1 MRKFTHTHSA
11 MRLWL
16 MAIIIMFSTLSA
28 TAQQMVKG
36 TLSDTYGDPVI
47 GASVSVLNA
56 SQATMTGPLGNYEI
70 TLYDGASK
78 LVFAAFG
85 YETQTLDVV
94 GKEVVNVTM
103 KSSEIKLDEVVVTAL
118 GVSREERALG
128 YAVQGLKS
136 KDIAS
141 VPAPNAVDN
150 LSGKLAGVYVTG
162 GSSGPTASSNV
173 TIRGQTSLNGNS
185 QALFIVNGV
194 PITNGLFSPGDGLNG
209 SSTIDFG
216 NGAQIINSYDIDN
229 ISVLKGPAAAALYG
243 SRAANGVIYVTTKTG
258 KNAEGWGVSVNSN
271 TVLETPLKLPNF
283 QDQFGNG
290 GYGKYSY
297 NAGTAYTGDYYDAFG
312 ENWGPRTN
320 GQLVKQWDSNGE
332 AVPFE
337 AAPNNMRNFFRT
349 GVSTNN
355 NVSIS
360 HADENGDFRF
370 SATQLNRIGIIPN
383 TDLNRNTLQTSVG
396 KKLFNNRLEFR
407 ANAMYV
413 GSRSNNV
420 PNAGYDESSS
430 VMYSFLWLPRNTA
443 IDDLRDYWK
452 PGQENVQ
459 QAYVEELWGNN
470 PWMIVNENTNSFN
483 ARRLLG
489 DINATYHINERMN
502 VRLRTGQDMKND
514 IRQYRRATSTKKVL
528 FGSFREDRL
537 SFMENNTEALLSWA
551 NAAPMEQ
558 KDLRIDAKL
567 GGNLMLQQSSSL
579 IANNPQ
585 LLQPGVFTLTNN
597 RSNVQ
602 TEGRY
607 AQKAIRSM
615 FGMASF
621 AYKSTYYLDL
631 SARNDWSSTLPVEN
645 NSYFYPAASASVV
658 VSEMADLGKLSFLK
672 VRAALA
678 QVGSDTDPYLLNNT
692 YSPSAMFGG
701 YPAFGVNLFATNPN
715 LRPERTT
722 SSELGV
728 DARFAKGRF
737 GVDFALY
744 DMTTEDQII
753 FLPVATST
761 GRTSR
766 LANGGA
772 IRNTGVELQLY
783 GDLVKSKNFTW
794 NSRVNVG
801 ANRAV
806 VVELPDGV
814 SGGYPIVSSM
824 FPNDGGTAGLEY
836 VAVEGELLGLLKGL
850 TFERDADGNIIH
862 QDGYPVVSEEKST
875 IGSYQPK
882 ARVGWMNSFSSGNWQ
897 ANILFDGQIGGL
909 IYSRSHTL
917 HNTAGNLVN
926 DNDPYLDMNAIDG
939 RMIYDVSY
947 DASGNPV
954 YNLSDAGGVV
964 GEGVMYDS
972 NGNLVPNDVTVPLRD
987 YYYKYYGNVWR
998 RDNIEPSTFDAS
1010 YLKLR
1015 QVSIAY
1021 TFPKE
1026 RLKNT
1031 ALKGL
1036 SVSFIGRNLLLF
1048 TKVPTIDP
1056 ETYSIRNGLFI
1067 NGFESTSMPSLRSF
1081 GFSVNANL

>member
-1 MRKFTHTHSA
+1 MRKRHNRYSHFIAFLFLFIGFAQSG
-11 MRLWL
+11 W
-16 MAIIIMFSTLSA
+16 
-28 TAQQMVKG
+28 AQQKITGAV
-36 TLSDTYGDPVI
+36 TDNTGDPVI
-47 GASVSVLNA
+47 GASITVLNGQEGTLTDA
-56 SQATMTGPLGNYEI
+56 MGQYSIA
-70 TLYDGASK
+70 LYDGQTK
-78 LVFAAFG
+78 LVFSYFG
-85 YETQTLDVV
+85 FETQTVDVS
-94 GKEVVNVTM
+94 GKSILNVTLTPSEIQLEEVV
-103 KSSEIKLDEVVVTAL
+103 ITAL

-216 NGAQIINSYDIDN
+216 NGAQIINSFDIEN

-258 KNAEGWGVSVNSN
+258 QNSTGWGVSVNSN
-271 TVLETPLKLPNF
+271 TVIETPLKLPNF

-297 NAGTAYTGDYYDAFG
+297 SNGATYTGDYYDAFG

-320 GQLVKQWDSNGE
+320 GQLIKQWDSNGE

-337 AAPNNMRNFFRT
+337 AAPNNMRNFFQT

-370 SATQLNRIGIIPN
+370 SATQLNRRGIVPN
-383 TDLNRNTLQTSVG
+383 TDLSRSTLQTSVG

-413 GSRSNNV
+413 GSGSNNV

-489 DINATYHINERMN
+489 DINATYHINDRMN
-502 VRLRTGQDMKND
+502 LRVRTGQDMKND

-551 NAAPMEQ
+551 NAAPLEQ

-567 GGNLMLQQSSSL
+567 GGNLMMQQSSSL

-607 AQKAIRSM
+607 ARKAIRSM

-621 AYKSTYYLDL
+621 AYKSMYYLDL

-658 VSEMADLGKLSFLK
+658 VSEMADLGKISFLK
-672 VRAALA
+672 LRGALA

-701 YPAFGVNLFATNPN
+701 YPAFGINSFATNPD

-722 SSELGV
+722 SSEFGI
-728 DARFAKGRF
+728 DARFAKGRY
-737 GVDFALY
+737 GMDLAVY
-744 DMTTEDQII
+744 DMTTKDQII
-753 FLPVATST
+753 YLPVASST
-761 GRTSR
+761 GRSSR

-772 IRNTGVELQLY
+772 IRNTGIELQLY
-783 GDLVKSKNFTW
+783 GDLVKSNNFKW
-794 NSRVNVG
+794 NSRINLG

-806 VVELPDGV
+806 VVSLPEGV
-814 SGGYPIVSSM
+814 SGGYPIVANM

-836 VAVEGELLGLLKGL
+836 VAVEGELLGQLKGL

-862 QDGYPVVSEEKST
+862 QDGYPMVSEEKST

-882 ARVGWMNSFSSGNWQ
+882 ARIGWMNSFSVGNWQ

-926 DNDPYLDMNAIDG
+926 DDDPHLDMNAIDG
-939 RMIYDVSY
+939 RAISSVSY
-947 DASGNPV
+947 DSNGQPV
-954 YNLSDAGGVV
+954 YTEESAGGVV
-964 GEGVMYDS
+964 GAGVMYDS
-972 NGNLVPNDVTVPLRD
+972 NGNLVENTVSVPLRD

-1015 QVSIAY
+1015 QLSVAY
-1021 TFPKE
+1021 TVPKE
-1026 RLKNT
+1026 KLANT
-1031 ALKGL
+1031 GL
-1036 SVSFIGRNLLLF
+1036 EGLTISFIGRNLLLF
-1048 TKVPTIDP
+1048 SKVPTIDP
-1056 ETYSIRNGLFI
+1056 ETYSIRNGLFV
-1067 NGFESTSMPSLRSF
+1067 NGYESTSMPSLRSF
-1081 GFSVNANL
+1081 GFSINANL

>member
-1 MRKFTHTHSA
+1 MRKRHNRYSHFIAFLFLFIGFAQSG
-11 MRLWL
+11 W
-16 MAIIIMFSTLSA
+16 
-28 TAQQMVKG
+28 AQQKITGAV
-36 TLSDTYGDPVI
+36 TDNTGDPVI
-47 GASVSVLNA
+47 GASITVLNGQEGTLTDA
-56 SQATMTGPLGNYEI
+56 MGQYSIA
-70 TLYDGASK
+70 LYDGQTK
-78 LVFAAFG
+78 LVFSYFG
-85 YETQTLDVV
+85 FETQTVDVS
-94 GKEVVNVTM
+94 GKSILNVTLTPSEIQLEEVV
-103 KSSEIKLDEVVVTAL
+103 ITAL

-216 NGAQIINSYDIDN
+216 NGAQIINSFDIEN

-258 KNAEGWGVSVNSN
+258 QNSKGWGISVNSN
-271 TVLETPLKLPNF
+271 TVIETPLKLPNF

-297 NAGTAYTGDYYDAFG
+297 SNGATYTGDYYDAFG

-320 GQLVKQWDSNGE
+320 GQLIKQWDSNGE
-332 AVPFE
+332 AAPFE
-337 AAPNNMRNFFRT
+337 AAPNNMRNFFQT

-370 SATQLNRIGIIPN
+370 SATQLNRRGIVPN
-383 TDLNRNTLQTSVG
+383 TDLSRSTLQTSVG

-413 GSRSNNV
+413 GSGSNNV

-489 DINATYHINERMN
+489 DINATYHINDRMN
-502 VRLRTGQDMKND
+502 LRVRTGQDMKND

-551 NAAPMEQ
+551 NATPLEQ

-567 GGNLMLQQSSSL
+567 GGNLMMQQSSSL

-607 AQKAIRSM
+607 ARKAIRSM

-621 AYKSTYYLDL
+621 AYKSMYYLDL

-658 VSEMADLGKLSFLK
+658 VSEMADLGKISFLK
-672 VRAALA
+672 LRGALA

-701 YPAFGVNLFATNPN
+701 YPAFGINSFATNPD

-722 SSELGV
+722 SSEFGI
-728 DARFAKGRF
+728 DARFAKGRY
-737 GVDFALY
+737 GMDLAVY
-744 DMTTEDQII
+744 DMTTKDQII
-753 FLPVATST
+753 YLPVASST
-761 GRTSR
+761 GRSSR

-772 IRNTGVELQLY
+772 IRNTGIELQLY
-783 GDLVKSKNFTW
+783 GDLVKSNNFKW
-794 NSRVNVG
+794 NSRINLG

-806 VVELPDGV
+806 VVSLPEGV
-814 SGGYPIVSSM
+814 SGGYPIVANM

-836 VAVEGELLGLLKGL
+836 VAVEGELLGQLKGL

-862 QDGYPVVSEEKST
+862 QDGYPMVSEEKST

-882 ARVGWMNSFSSGNWQ
+882 ARIGWMNSFSVGNWQ

-926 DNDPYLDMNAIDG
+926 DDDPHLDMNAIDG
-939 RMIYDVSY
+939 RAISSVSY
-947 DASGNPV
+947 DSNGQPV
-954 YNLSDAGGVV
+954 YTEESAGGVV
-964 GEGVMYDS
+964 GAGVMYDS
-972 NGNLVPNDVTVPLRD
+972 NGNLVENTVSVPLRD

-1015 QVSIAY
+1015 QLSVAY
-1021 TFPKE
+1021 TVPKE
-1026 RLKNT
+1026 KLANT
-1031 ALKGL
+1031 GL
-1036 SVSFIGRNLLLF
+1036 EGLTISFIGRNLLLF
-1048 TKVPTIDP
+1048 SKVPTIDP
-1056 ETYSIRNGLFI
+1056 ETYSIRNGLFV
-1067 NGFESTSMPSLRSF
+1067 NGYESTSMPSLRSF
-1081 GFSVNANL
+1081 GFSINANL

>member
-1 MRKFTHTHSA
+1 MRKRHNRYSHFIAFLFLFIGFAQSG
-11 MRLWL
+11 W
-16 MAIIIMFSTLSA
+16 
-28 TAQQMVKG
+28 AQQKITGAV
-36 TLSDTYGDPVI
+36 TDNAGDPVI
-47 GASVSVLNA
+47 GASITVLNGQEGTLTDA
-56 SQATMTGPLGNYEI
+56 MGQYSIA
-70 TLYDGASK
+70 LYDGQTK
-78 LVFAAFG
+78 LVFSYFG
-85 YETQTLDVV
+85 FETQTVDVS
-94 GKEVVNVTM
+94 GKSILNVTLTPSEIQLEEVV
-103 KSSEIKLDEVVVTAL
+103 ITAL

-216 NGAQIINSYDIDN
+216 NGAQIINSFDIEN

-258 KNAEGWGVSVNSN
+258 QNSTGWGISVNSN
-271 TVLETPLKLPNF
+271 TVIETPLKLPNF

-297 NAGTAYTGDYYDAFG
+297 SNGATYTGDYYDAFG

-320 GQLVKQWDSNGE
+320 GQLIKQWDSNGE
-332 AVPFE
+332 ATPFE
-337 AAPNNMRNFFRT
+337 AAPNNMRNFFQT

-370 SATQLNRIGIIPN
+370 SATQLNRRGIVPN
-383 TDLNRNTLQTSVG
+383 TDLSRSTLQTSVG

-413 GSRSNNV
+413 GSGSNNV

-443 IDDLRDYWK
+443 IDDLREYWK

-489 DINATYHINERMN
+489 DINATYHINDRMN
-502 VRLRTGQDMKND
+502 LRVRSGQDMKND

-551 NAAPMEQ
+551 NATPLEQ

-567 GGNLMLQQSSSL
+567 GGNLMMQQSSSL

-607 AQKAIRSM
+607 ARKAIRSM

-621 AYKSTYYLDL
+621 AYKSMYYLDL

-658 VSEMADLGKLSFLK
+658 VSEMADLGKISFLK
-672 VRAALA
+672 LRGALA

-701 YPAFGVNLFATNPN
+701 YPAFGINSFATNPD

-722 SSELGV
+722 SSEFGI
-728 DARFAKGRF
+728 DARFAKGRY
-737 GVDFALY
+737 GMDLAVY
-744 DMTTEDQII
+744 DMTTKDQII
-753 FLPVATST
+753 YLPVASST
-761 GRTSR
+761 GRSSR

-772 IRNTGVELQLY
+772 IRNTGIELQLY
-783 GDLVKSKNFTW
+783 GDLVKSNNFKW
-794 NSRVNVG
+794 NSRINLG

-806 VVELPDGV
+806 VVSLPEGV
-814 SGGYPIVSSM
+814 SGGYPIVANM

-836 VAVEGELLGLLKGL
+836 VAVEGELLGQLKGL

-862 QDGYPVVSEEKST
+862 QDGYPMVSEEKST

-882 ARVGWMNSFSSGNWQ
+882 ARIGWMNSFSVGNWQ

-926 DNDPYLDMNAIDG
+926 NDDPHLDMNAIDG
-939 RMIYDVSY
+939 RAISSVSY
-947 DASGNPV
+947 DSNGQPV
-954 YNLSDAGGVV
+954 YTEEFAGGVV
-964 GEGVMYDS
+964 GAGVMYDS
-972 NGNLVPNDVTVPLRD
+972 NGNLVENTVSVPLRD

-1015 QVSIAY
+1015 QLSVAY
-1021 TFPKE
+1021 TVPKE
-1026 RLKNT
+1026 KLANT
-1031 ALKGL
+1031 GL
-1036 SVSFIGRNLLLF
+1036 EGLTISFIGRNLLLF
-1048 TKVPTIDP
+1048 SKVPTIDP
-1056 ETYSIRNGLFI
+1056 ETYSIRNGLFV
-1067 NGFESTSMPSLRSF
+1067 NGYESTSMPSLRSF
-1081 GFSVNANL
+1081 GFSINANL

>member
-1 MRKFTHTHSA
+1 MRKRHNRYSHFIAFLFLFIGFAQSG
-11 MRLWL
+11 W
-16 MAIIIMFSTLSA
+16 
-28 TAQQMVKG
+28 AQQKITGAV
-36 TLSDTYGDPVI
+36 TDNTGDPVI
-47 GASVSVLNA
+47 GASITVLNGQEGTLTDA
-56 SQATMTGPLGNYEI
+56 MGQYSIA
-70 TLYDGASK
+70 LYDGQTK
-78 LVFAAFG
+78 LVFSYFG
-85 YETQTLDVV
+85 FETQTVDVS
-94 GKEVVNVTM
+94 GKSILNVTLTPSEIQLEEVV
-103 KSSEIKLDEVVVTAL
+103 ITAL

-216 NGAQIINSYDIDN
+216 NGAQIINSFDIEN

-258 KNAEGWGVSVNSN
+258 RNSKGWGVSVNSN
-271 TVLETPLKLPNF
+271 TVIETPLKLPNF

-297 NAGTAYTGDYYDAFG
+297 SNGATYTGDYYDAFG

-320 GQLVKQWDSNGE
+320 GQLIKQWDSNGE
-332 AVPFE
+332 ATPFE
-337 AAPNNMRNFFRT
+337 AAPNNMRNFFQT

-370 SATQLNRIGIIPN
+370 SATQLNRRGIVPN
-383 TDLNRNTLQTSVG
+383 TDLSRSTLQTSVG

-413 GSRSNNV
+413 GSGSNNV

-443 IDDLRDYWK
+443 IDDLREYWK

-489 DINATYHINERMN
+489 DINATYHINDRMN
-502 VRLRTGQDMKND
+502 LRVRSGQDMKND

-551 NAAPMEQ
+551 NATPLEQ

-567 GGNLMLQQSSSL
+567 GGNLMMQQSSSL

-607 AQKAIRSM
+607 ARKAIRSM

-621 AYKSTYYLDL
+621 AYKSMYYLDL

-658 VSEMADLGKLSFLK
+658 VSEMADLGKISFLK
-672 VRAALA
+672 LRGALA

-701 YPAFGVNLFATNPN
+701 YPAFGINSFATNPD

-722 SSELGV
+722 SSEFGI
-728 DARFAKGRF
+728 DARFAKGRY
-737 GVDFALY
+737 GMDLAVY
-744 DMTTEDQII
+744 DMTTKDQII
-753 FLPVATST
+753 YLPVASST
-761 GRTSR
+761 GRSSR

-772 IRNTGVELQLY
+772 IRNTGIELQLY
-783 GDLVKSKNFTW
+783 GDLVKSNNFKW
-794 NSRVNVG
+794 NSRINLG

-806 VVELPDGV
+806 VVSLPEGV
-814 SGGYPIVSSM
+814 SGGYPIVANM

-836 VAVEGELLGLLKGL
+836 VAVEGELLGQLKGL

-862 QDGYPVVSEEKST
+862 QDGYPMVSEEKST

-882 ARVGWMNSFSSGNWQ
+882 ARIGWMNSFSVGNWQ

-926 DNDPYLDMNAIDG
+926 NDDPHLDMNAIDG
-939 RMIYDVSY
+939 RAISSVSY
-947 DASGNPV
+947 DSNGQPV
-954 YNLSDAGGVV
+954 YTEEFAGGVV
-964 GEGVMYDS
+964 GAGVMYDS
-972 NGNLVPNDVTVPLRD
+972 NGNLVENTVSVPLRD

-1015 QVSIAY
+1015 QLSVAY
-1021 TFPKE
+1021 TVPKE
-1026 RLKNT
+1026 KLANT
-1031 ALKGL
+1031 GL
-1036 SVSFIGRNLLLF
+1036 EGLTISFIGRNLLLF
-1048 TKVPTIDP
+1048 SKVPTIDP
-1056 ETYSIRNGLFI
+1056 ETYSIRNGLFV
-1067 NGFESTSMPSLRSF
+1067 NGYESTSMPSLRSF
-1081 GFSVNANL
+1081 GFSINANL

>member
-1 MRKFTHTHSA
+1 MRKRHNRYSHFIAFLFLFIGFAQSG
-11 MRLWL
+11 W
-16 MAIIIMFSTLSA
+16 
-28 TAQQMVKG
+28 AQQKITGAV
-36 TLSDTYGDPVI
+36 TDNAGDPVI
-47 GASVSVLNA
+47 GASITVLNGQEGTLTDA
-56 SQATMTGPLGNYEI
+56 MGQYSIA
-70 TLYDGASK
+70 LYDGQTK
-78 LVFAAFG
+78 LVFSYFG
-85 YETQTLDVV
+85 FETQTIDVS
-94 GKEVVNVTM
+94 GKSILNLTLTPSEIQLEEVV
-103 KSSEIKLDEVVVTAL
+103 ITAL

-216 NGAQIINSYDIDN
+216 NGAQIINSFDIEN

-258 KNAEGWGVSVNSN
+258 RNSKGWGVSVNSN
-271 TVLETPLKLPNF
+271 TVIETPLKLPNF

-297 NAGTAYTGDYYDAFG
+297 SNGATYTGDYYDAFG

-320 GQLVKQWDSNGE
+320 GQLIKQWDSNGE
-332 AVPFE
+332 ATPFE
-337 AAPNNMRNFFRT
+337 AAPNNMRNFFQT

-370 SATQLNRIGIIPN
+370 SATQLNRRGIVPN
-383 TDLNRNTLQTSVG
+383 TDLSRSTLQTSVG

-413 GSRSNNV
+413 GSGSNNV

-443 IDDLRDYWK
+443 IDDLREYWK

-489 DINATYHINERMN
+489 DINATYHINDRMN
-502 VRLRTGQDMKND
+502 LRVRSGQDMKND

-551 NAAPMEQ
+551 NATPLEQ

-567 GGNLMLQQSSSL
+567 GGNLMMQQSSSL

-607 AQKAIRSM
+607 ARKAIRSM

-621 AYKSTYYLDL
+621 AYKSMYYLDL

-658 VSEMADLGKLSFLK
+658 VSEMADLGKISFLK
-672 VRAALA
+672 LRGALA

-692 YSPSAMFGG
+692 YSPSALFGG
-701 YPAFGVNLFATNPN
+701 YPAFGINSFATNPD

-722 SSELGV
+722 SSEFGI
-728 DARFAKGRF
+728 DARFAKGRY
-737 GVDFALY
+737 GMDLAVY
-744 DMTTEDQII
+744 DMTTKDQII
-753 FLPVATST
+753 YLPVASST
-761 GRTSR
+761 GRSSR

-772 IRNTGVELQLY
+772 IRNTGIELQLY
-783 GDLVKSKNFTW
+783 GDLVKSNNFKW
-794 NSRVNVG
+794 NSRINLG

-806 VVELPDGV
+806 VVSLPEGV
-814 SGGYPIVSSM
+814 SGGYPIVANM

-836 VAVEGELLGLLKGL
+836 VAVEGELLGQLKGL

-862 QDGYPVVSEEKST
+862 QDGYPMVSEEKST

-882 ARVGWMNSFSSGNWQ
+882 ARIGWMNSFSVGNWQ

-926 DNDPYLDMNAIDG
+926 NDDPHLDMNAIDG
-939 RMIYDVSY
+939 RAISGVSY
-947 DASGNPV
+947 DSNGQPV
-954 YNLSDAGGVV
+954 YTEESAGGVV
-964 GEGVMYDS
+964 GAGVMYDS
-972 NGNLVPNDVTVPLRD
+972 NGNLVENTVSVPLRD

-1015 QVSIAY
+1015 QLSVAY
-1021 TFPKE
+1021 TVPKE
-1026 RLKNT
+1026 KLANT
-1031 ALKGL
+1031 GL
-1036 SVSFIGRNLLLF
+1036 EGLTISFIGRNLLLF
-1048 TKVPTIDP
+1048 SKVPTIDP
-1056 ETYSIRNGLFI
+1056 ETYSIRNGLFV
-1067 NGFESTSMPSLRSF
+1067 NGYESTSMPSLRSF
-1081 GFSVNANL
+1081 GFSINANL

>member
-1 MRKFTHTHSA
+1 MRKRHNRYSHFIAFLFLFIGFAQSG
-11 MRLWL
+11 W
-16 MAIIIMFSTLSA
+16 
-28 TAQQMVKG
+28 AQQKITGAV
-36 TLSDTYGDPVI
+36 TDNTGDPVI
-47 GASVSVLNA
+47 GASITVLNGQEGTLTDA
-56 SQATMTGPLGNYEI
+56 MGQYSIA
-70 TLYDGASK
+70 LYDGQTK
-78 LVFAAFG
+78 LVFSYFG
-85 YETQTLDVV
+85 FETQTVDVS
-94 GKEVVNVTM
+94 GKSILNVTLTPSEIQLEEVV
-103 KSSEIKLDEVVVTAL
+103 ITAL

-216 NGAQIINSYDIDN
+216 NGAQIINSFDIEN

-258 KNAEGWGVSVNSN
+258 QNSKGWGVSVNSN
-271 TVLETPLKLPNF
+271 TVIETPLKLPNF

-297 NAGTAYTGDYYDAFG
+297 SNGATYTGDYYDAFG

-320 GQLVKQWDSNGE
+320 GQLIKQWDSNGE

-337 AAPNNMRNFFRT
+337 AAPNNMRNFFQT

-370 SATQLNRIGIIPN
+370 SATQLNRRGIIPN
-383 TDLNRNTLQTSVG
+383 TDLSRSTLQTSVG

-413 GSRSNNV
+413 GSGSNNV

-443 IDDLRDYWK
+443 IDDLREYWK

-489 DINATYHINERMN
+489 DINATYHINDRMN
-502 VRLRTGQDMKND
+502 LRVRTGQDMKND

-551 NAAPMEQ
+551 NAAPLEQ

-567 GGNLMLQQSSSL
+567 GGNLMMQQSSSL

-607 AQKAIRSM
+607 ARKAIRSM

-621 AYKSTYYLDL
+621 AYKSMYYLDL

-658 VSEMADLGKLSFLK
+658 VSEMADLGKISFLK
-672 VRAALA
+672 LRGALA

-701 YPAFGVNLFATNPN
+701 YPAFGINSFATNPD

-722 SSELGV
+722 SSEFGI
-728 DARFAKGRF
+728 DARFAKGRY
-737 GVDFALY
+737 GMDLAVY
-744 DMTTEDQII
+744 DMTTKDQII
-753 FLPVATST
+753 YLPVASST
-761 GRTSR
+761 GRSSR

-772 IRNTGVELQLY
+772 IRNTGIELQLY
-783 GDLVKSKNFTW
+783 GDLVKSNNFKW
-794 NSRVNVG
+794 NSRINLG

-806 VVELPDGV
+806 VVSLPEGV
-814 SGGYPIVSSM
+814 SGGYPIVANM

-836 VAVEGELLGLLKGL
+836 VAVEGELLGQLKGL

-862 QDGYPVVSEEKST
+862 QDGYPMVSEEKST

-882 ARVGWMNSFSSGNWQ
+882 ARIGWMNSFSVGNWQ

-926 DNDPYLDMNAIDG
+926 DDDPHLDMNAIDG
-939 RMIYDVSY
+939 RAISSVSY
-947 DASGNPV
+947 DSNGQPV
-954 YNLSDAGGVV
+954 YTEEFAGGVV
-964 GEGVMYDS
+964 GAGVMYDS
-972 NGNLVPNDVTVPLRD
+972 NGNLVENTVSVPLRD

-1015 QVSIAY
+1015 QLSVAY
-1021 TFPKE
+1021 TVPKE
-1026 RLKNT
+1026 KLANT
-1031 ALKGL
+1031 GL
-1036 SVSFIGRNLLLF
+1036 EGLTISFIGRNLLLF
-1048 TKVPTIDP
+1048 SKVPTIDP
-1056 ETYSIRNGLFI
+1056 ETYSIRNGLFV
-1067 NGFESTSMPSLRSF
+1067 NGYESTSMPSLRSF
-1081 GFSVNANL
+1081 GFSINANL

>member
-1 MRKFTHTHSA
+1 MRKRHNRYSHFIAFLFLFIGFAQSG
-11 MRLWL
+11 W
-16 MAIIIMFSTLSA
+16 
-28 TAQQMVKG
+28 AQQKITGAV
-36 TLSDTYGDPVI
+36 TDNTGDPVI
-47 GASVSVLNA
+47 GASITVLNGQEGTLTDA
-56 SQATMTGPLGNYEI
+56 MGQYSIA
-70 TLYDGASK
+70 LYDGQTK
-78 LVFAAFG
+78 LVFSYFG
-85 YETQTLDVV
+85 FETQTVDVS
-94 GKEVVNVTM
+94 GKSILNVTLTPSEIQLEEVV
-103 KSSEIKLDEVVVTAL
+103 ITAL

-216 NGAQIINSYDIDN
+216 NGAQIINSFDIEN

-258 KNAEGWGVSVNSN
+258 QNSTGWGISVNSN
-271 TVLETPLKLPNF
+271 TVIETPLKLPNF

-297 NAGTAYTGDYYDAFG
+297 SNGATYTGDYYDAFG

-320 GQLVKQWDSNGE
+320 GQLIKQWDSNGE

-337 AAPNNMRNFFRT
+337 AAPNNMRNFFQT

-370 SATQLNRIGIIPN
+370 SATQLNRRGIVPN
-383 TDLNRNTLQTSVG
+383 TDLSRSTLQTSVG

-413 GSRSNNV
+413 GSGSNNV

-489 DINATYHINERMN
+489 DINATYHINDRMN
-502 VRLRTGQDMKND
+502 LRVRTGQDMKND

-551 NAAPMEQ
+551 NAAPLEQ

-567 GGNLMLQQSSSL
+567 GGNLMMQQSSSL

-607 AQKAIRSM
+607 ARKAIRSM

-621 AYKSTYYLDL
+621 AYKSMYYLDL

-658 VSEMADLGKLSFLK
+658 VSEMADLGKISFLK
-672 VRAALA
+672 LRGALA

-701 YPAFGVNLFATNPN
+701 YPAFGINSFATNPD

-722 SSELGV
+722 SSEFGI
-728 DARFAKGRF
+728 DARFAKGRY
-737 GVDFALY
+737 GMDLAVY
-744 DMTTEDQII
+744 DMTTKDQII
-753 FLPVATST
+753 YLPVASST
-761 GRTSR
+761 GRSSR

-772 IRNTGVELQLY
+772 IRNTGIELQLY
-783 GDLVKSKNFTW
+783 GDLVKSNNFKW
-794 NSRVNVG
+794 NSRINLG

-806 VVELPDGV
+806 VVSLPEGV
-814 SGGYPIVSSM
+814 SGGYPIVANM

-836 VAVEGELLGLLKGL
+836 VAVEGELLGQLKGL

-862 QDGYPVVSEEKST
+862 QDGYPMVSEEKST

-882 ARVGWMNSFSSGNWQ
+882 ARIGWMNSFSVGNWQ

-926 DNDPYLDMNAIDG
+926 DDDPHLDMNAIDG
-939 RMIYDVSY
+939 RAISSVSY
-947 DASGNPV
+947 DSNGQPV
-954 YNLSDAGGVV
+954 YTEESAGGVV
-964 GEGVMYDS
+964 GAGVMYDS
-972 NGNLVPNDVTVPLRD
+972 NGNLVENTVSVPLRD

-1015 QVSIAY
+1015 QLSVAY
-1021 TFPKE
+1021 TVPKE
-1026 RLKNT
+1026 KLANT
-1031 ALKGL
+1031 GL
-1036 SVSFIGRNLLLF
+1036 EGLTISFIGRNLLLF
-1048 TKVPTIDP
+1048 SKVPTIDP
-1056 ETYSIRNGLFI
+1056 ETYSIRNGLFV
-1067 NGFESTSMPSLRSF
+1067 NGYESTSMPSLRSF
-1081 GFSVNANL
+1081 GFSINANL

>member
-1 MRKFTHTHSA
+1 MRKRHNRYSHFIAFLFLFIGFAQSG
-11 MRLWL
+11 W
-16 MAIIIMFSTLSA
+16 
-28 TAQQMVKG
+28 AQQKITGAV
-36 TLSDTYGDPVI
+36 TDNTGDPVI
-47 GASVSVLNA
+47 GASITVLNGQEGTLTDA
-56 SQATMTGPLGNYEI
+56 MGQYSIA
-70 TLYDGASK
+70 LYDGQTK
-78 LVFAAFG
+78 LVFSYFG
-85 YETQTLDVV
+85 FETQTVDVS
-94 GKEVVNVTM
+94 GKSILNVTLTPSEIQLEEVV
-103 KSSEIKLDEVVVTAL
+103 ITAL

-216 NGAQIINSYDIDN
+216 NGAQIINSFDIEN

-258 KNAEGWGVSVNSN
+258 QNSTGWGVSVNSN
-271 TVLETPLKLPNF
+271 TVIETPLKLPNF

-297 NAGTAYTGDYYDAFG
+297 SNGATYTGDYYDAFG

-320 GQLVKQWDSNGE
+320 GQLIKQWDSNGE

-337 AAPNNMRNFFRT
+337 AAPNNMRNFFQT

-370 SATQLNRIGIIPN
+370 SATQLNRRGIVPN
-383 TDLNRNTLQTSVG
+383 TDLSRSTLQTSVG

-413 GSRSNNV
+413 GSGSNNV

-489 DINATYHINERMN
+489 DINATYHINDRMN
-502 VRLRTGQDMKND
+502 LRVRTGQDMKND

-551 NAAPMEQ
+551 NATPLEQ

-567 GGNLMLQQSSSL
+567 GGNLMMQQSSSL

-607 AQKAIRSM
+607 ARKAIRSM

-621 AYKSTYYLDL
+621 AYKSMYYLDL

-658 VSEMADLGKLSFLK
+658 VSEMADLGKISFLK
-672 VRAALA
+672 LRGALA

-701 YPAFGVNLFATNPN
+701 YPAFGINSFATNPD

-722 SSELGV
+722 SSEFGI
-728 DARFAKGRF
+728 DARFAKGRY
-737 GVDFALY
+737 GMDLAVY
-744 DMTTEDQII
+744 DMTTKDQII
-753 FLPVATST
+753 YLPVASST
-761 GRTSR
+761 GRSSR

-772 IRNTGVELQLY
+772 IRNTGIELQLY
-783 GDLVKSKNFTW
+783 GDLVKSNNFKW
-794 NSRVNVG
+794 NSRINLG

-806 VVELPDGV
+806 VVSLPEGV
-814 SGGYPIVSSM
+814 SGGYPIVANM

-836 VAVEGELLGLLKGL
+836 VAVEGELLGQLKGL

-862 QDGYPVVSEEKST
+862 QDGYPMVSEEKST

-882 ARVGWMNSFSSGNWQ
+882 ARIGWMNSFSVGNWQ

-926 DNDPYLDMNAIDG
+926 DDDPHLDMNAIDG
-939 RMIYDVSY
+939 RAISSVSY
-947 DASGNPV
+947 DSNGQPV
-954 YNLSDAGGVV
+954 YTEESAGGVV
-964 GEGVMYDS
+964 GAGVMYDS
-972 NGNLVPNDVTVPLRD
+972 NGNLVENTVSVPLRD

-1015 QVSIAY
+1015 QLSVAY
-1021 TFPKE
+1021 TVPKE
-1026 RLKNT
+1026 KLANT
-1031 ALKGL
+1031 GL
-1036 SVSFIGRNLLLF
+1036 EGLTISFIGRNLLLF
-1048 TKVPTIDP
+1048 SKVPTIDP
-1056 ETYSIRNGLFI
+1056 ETYSIRNGLFV
-1067 NGFESTSMPSLRSF
+1067 NGYESTSMPSLRSF
-1081 GFSVNANL
+1081 GFSINANL

>member
-1 MRKFTHTHSA
+1 MRKRHNRYSHFIAFLFLFIGFAQSG
-11 MRLWL
+11 W
-16 MAIIIMFSTLSA
+16 
-28 TAQQMVKG
+28 AQQKITGAV
-36 TLSDTYGDPVI
+36 TDNAGDPVI
-47 GASVSVLNA
+47 GASITVLNGQEGTLTDA
-56 SQATMTGPLGNYEI
+56 MGQYGI
-70 TLYDGASK
+70 TLYNGQTK
-78 LVFAAFG
+78 LVFSYFG
-85 YETQTLDVV
+85 FETQTVDVS
-94 GKEVVNVTM
+94 GKSILNVTLTPSEIQLEEVV
-103 KSSEIKLDEVVVTAL
+103 ITAL
-118 GVSREERALG
+118 GVSREQRALG

-216 NGAQIINSYDIDN
+216 NGAQIINSFDIEN

-258 KNAEGWGVSVNSN
+258 QNSTGWGVSVNSN
-271 TVLETPLKLPNF
+271 TVIETPLKLPNF

-297 NAGTAYTGDYYDAFG
+297 SNGANYTGDYYDAFG

-320 GQLVKQWDSNGE
+320 GQLIKQWDSKGE

-337 AAPNNMRNFFRT
+337 AAPNNMRNFFQT

-370 SATQLNRIGIIPN
+370 SATQLNRRGIVPN
-383 TDLNRNTLQTSVG
+383 TDLSRSTLQTSVG

-413 GSRSNNV
+413 GSGSNNV

-443 IDDLRDYWK
+443 IDDLREYWK

-489 DINATYHINERMN
+489 DINATYHVNDRMN
-502 VRLRTGQDMKND
+502 LRVRTGQDMKND

-551 NAAPMEQ
+551 NAAPLEQ

-567 GGNLMLQQSSSL
+567 GGNLMMQQSSSL

-607 AQKAIRSM
+607 ARKAIRSV

-621 AYKSTYYLDL
+621 AYKSMYYLDL

-658 VSEMADLGKLSFLK
+658 VSEMADLGKISFLK
-672 VRAALA
+672 LRGALA

-701 YPAFGVNLFATNPN
+701 NPAFGINSFATNPD

-722 SSELGV
+722 SSEFGI
-728 DARFAKGRF
+728 DARFAKGRY
-737 GVDFALY
+737 GMDLAVY
-744 DMTTEDQII
+744 DMTTKDQII
-753 FLPVATST
+753 YLPVASST
-761 GRTSR
+761 GRSSR

-772 IRNTGVELQLY
+772 IRNTGIELQLY
-783 GDLVKSKNFTW
+783 GDLVKSNNFKW
-794 NSRVNVG
+794 NSRINLG

-806 VVELPDGV
+806 VVSLPEGV
-814 SGGYPIVSSM
+814 SGGYPIVANM

-836 VAVEGELLGLLKGL
+836 VAVEGELLGQLKGL

-862 QDGYPVVSEEKST
+862 QDGYPMVSEEKST

-882 ARVGWMNSFSSGNWQ
+882 ARIGWMNSFSVGNWQ

-926 DNDPYLDMNAIDG
+926 DDDPHLDMNAIDG
-939 RMIYDVSY
+939 RAIYGVSY
-947 DASGNPV
+947 DSNGQPV
-954 YNLSDAGGVV
+954 YTEESAGGVV
-964 GEGVMYDS
+964 GAGVMYDS
-972 NGNLVPNDVTVPLRD
+972 NGNLVENTVSVPLRD

-1015 QVSIAY
+1015 QLSVAY
-1021 TFPKE
+1021 TVPKE
-1026 RLKNT
+1026 KLANT
-1031 ALKGL
+1031 GL
-1036 SVSFIGRNLLLF
+1036 EGLTISFIGRNLLLF
-1048 TKVPTIDP
+1048 SMVPTIDP
-1056 ETYSIRNGLFI
+1056 ETYSIRNGLFV
-1067 NGFESTSMPSLRSF
+1067 NGYESTSMPSLRSF
-1081 GFSVNANL
+1081 GFSINANL

>member
-1 MRKFTHTHSA
+1 MRKRHNRYSHFIAFLFLFIGFAQSG
-11 MRLWL
+11 W
-16 MAIIIMFSTLSA
+16 
-28 TAQQMVKG
+28 AQQKITGAV
-36 TLSDTYGDPVI
+36 TDNTGDPVI
-47 GASVSVLNA
+47 GASITVLNGQEGTLTDA
-56 SQATMTGPLGNYEI
+56 MGQYSI
-70 TLYDGASK
+70 TLYDGQTK
-78 LVFAAFG
+78 LVFSYFG
-85 YETQTLDVV
+85 FETQTVDVS
-94 GKEVVNVTM
+94 GKSILNVTLTPSEIQLEEVV
-103 KSSEIKLDEVVVTAL
+103 ITAL

-216 NGAQIINSYDIDN
+216 NGAQIINSFDIEN

-258 KNAEGWGVSVNSN
+258 QNSTGWGISVNSN
-271 TVLETPLKLPNF
+271 TVIETPLKLPNF

-297 NAGTAYTGDYYDAFG
+297 SNGATYTGDYYDAFG

-320 GQLVKQWDSNGE
+320 GQLIKQWDSNGE

-337 AAPNNMRNFFRT
+337 AAPNNMRNFFQT

-370 SATQLNRIGIIPN
+370 SATQLNRRGIVPN
-383 TDLNRNTLQTSVG
+383 TDLSRSTLQTSVG

-413 GSRSNNV
+413 GSGSNNV

-489 DINATYHINERMN
+489 DINATYHINDRMN
-502 VRLRTGQDMKND
+502 LRVRTGQDMKND

-551 NAAPMEQ
+551 NATPLEQ

-567 GGNLMLQQSSSL
+567 GGNLMMQQSSSL

-607 AQKAIRSM
+607 ARKAIRSM

-621 AYKSTYYLDL
+621 AYKSMYYLDL

-658 VSEMADLGKLSFLK
+658 VSEMADLGKISFLK
-672 VRAALA
+672 LRGALA

-701 YPAFGVNLFATNPN
+701 YPAFGINSFATNPD

-722 SSELGV
+722 SSEFGI
-728 DARFAKGRF
+728 DARFAKGRY
-737 GVDFALY
+737 GMDLAVY
-744 DMTTEDQII
+744 DMTTKDQII
-753 FLPVATST
+753 YLPVASST
-761 GRTSR
+761 GRSSR

-772 IRNTGVELQLY
+772 IRNTGIELQLY
-783 GDLVKSKNFTW
+783 GDLVKSDNFKW
-794 NSRVNVG
+794 NSRINLG

-806 VVELPDGV
+806 VVSLPEGV
-814 SGGYPIVSSM
+814 SGGYPIVANM

-836 VAVEGELLGLLKGL
+836 VAVEGELLGQLKGL

-862 QDGYPVVSEEKST
+862 QDGYPMVSEEKST

-882 ARVGWMNSFSSGNWQ
+882 ARIGWMNSFSVGNWQ

-926 DNDPYLDMNAIDG
+926 DDDPHLDMNAIDG
-939 RMIYDVSY
+939 RAISSVSY
-947 DASGNPV
+947 DSNGQPV
-954 YNLSDAGGVV
+954 YTEESAGGVV
-964 GEGVMYDS
+964 GAGVMYDS
-972 NGNLVPNDVTVPLRD
+972 NGNLVENTVSVPLRD

-1015 QVSIAY
+1015 QLSVAY
-1021 TFPKE
+1021 TVPKE
-1026 RLKNT
+1026 KLANT
-1031 ALKGL
+1031 GL
-1036 SVSFIGRNLLLF
+1036 EGLTISFIGRNLLLF
-1048 TKVPTIDP
+1048 SKVPTIDP
-1056 ETYSIRNGLFI
+1056 ETYSIRNGLFV
-1067 NGFESTSMPSLRSF
+1067 NGYESTSMPSLRSF
-1081 GFSVNANL
+1081 GFSINANL

>member
-1 MRKFTHTHSA
+1 MRKRIYRYSHCFALVAFLLGSAQSA
-11 MRLWL
+11 M
-16 MAIIIMFSTLSA
+16 
-28 TAQQMVKG
+28 AQQKVSG
-36 TLSDTYGDPVI
+36 TVTDSYGDPVI
-47 GASVSVLNA
+47 GASITVVNSD
-56 SQATMTGPLGNYEI
+56 QATVTDGMGAYGI
-70 TLYDGASK
+70 TVYDGKTTLTFSY
-78 LVFAAFG
+78 FG
-85 YETQTLDVV
+85 FESQTIDAKGKANLDVTL
-94 GKEVVNVTM
+94 KASEIQLEEVV
-103 KSSEIKLDEVVVTAL
+103 ITAL

-216 NGAQIINSYDIDN
+216 NGAQIVNSFDIEN
-229 ISVLKGPAAAALYG
+229 VSVLKGPAAAALYG
-243 SRAANGVIYVTTKTG
+243 SRAANGVIYITTKTG
-258 KNAEGWGVSVNSN
+258 KNNDGWGISVNSN

-283 QDQFGNG
+283 QDEFGNG
-290 GYGKYSY
+290 GNGKYSY
-297 NAGTAYTGDYYDAFG
+297 NDGSTYTGEYYDAFG

-320 GQLVKQWDSNGE
+320 GQLIKQFDSDGE

-337 AAPNNMRNFFRT
+337 AAPDNMRNFLQT

-370 SATQLNRIGIIPN
+370 SGTQLNRRGIVPN
-383 TDLNRNTLQTSVG
+383 TDLSRSTLQTSMG

-413 GSRSNNV
+413 GSSSNNV

-430 VMYSFLWLPRNTA
+430 VMYSFLWLPRNTP

-459 QAYVEELWGNN
+459 QSYVEELWGNN
-470 PWMIVNENTNSFN
+470 PWLIVNENTNSFN
-483 ARRLLG
+483 ASRLLG

-502 VRLRTGQDMKND
+502 LRVRTGQDMKND
-514 IRQYRRATSTKKVL
+514 IRQYKRATSTKKVL
-528 FGSFREDRL
+528 FGSYREDRL
-537 SFMENNTEALLSWA
+537 AFSENNTEALLSWA

-567 GGNLMLQQSSSL
+567 GGNLMMQQSSSL

-602 TEGRY
+602 TESRY
-607 AQKAIRSM
+607 ARKAIRSL
-615 FGMASF
+615 FGLASF

-631 SARNDWSSTLPVEN
+631 SARNDWSSTLPTAN
-645 NSYFYPAASASVV
+645 NSYFYPAASASMV
-658 VSEMADLGKLSFLK
+658 VSEMADLGNISFLK
-672 VRAALA
+672 LRAAVA
-678 QVGSDTDPYLLNNT
+678 AVGSDTDPYLLNNT

-701 YPAFGVNLFATNPN
+701 YPAFGINSFATNPD
-715 LRPERTT
+715 LRPERTN
-722 SSELGV
+722 SSEFGV

-737 GVDFALY
+737 GVDLAVY
-744 DMTTEDQII
+744 DMTTKDQII
-753 FLPVATST
+753 YLPVATST

-772 IRNTGVELQLY
+772 IRNTGLELQLF
-783 GDLVKSKNFTW
+783 GDIVKTKDFTW
-794 NSRVNVG
+794 NSRINLG

-806 VVELPDGV
+806 VVSLPDGV
-814 SGGYPIVSSM
+814 SGGYPIVANM

-836 VAVEGELLGLLKGL
+836 VAVEGELLGQLKGL
-850 TFERDADGNIIH
+850 TFMRDADGNIIH
-862 QDGYPVVSEEKST
+862 QDGLPMVSEEKST

-882 ARVGWMNSFSSGNWQ
+882 ARIGWMNSFSVGNWR

-926 DNDPYLDMNAIDG
+926 DNDPHLDMNAIDG
-939 RMIYDVSY
+939 RVVYDVTY
-947 DASGNPV
+947 DSNGEPV
-954 YNLSDAGGVV
+954 YNLDQAGGVV
-964 GEGVMYDS
+964 GSGVMYDG
-972 NGNLVPNDVTVPLRD
+972 NGNLVPNDVTVPIRD

-1015 QVSIAY
+1015 ELSVAY
-1021 TFPKE
+1021 TVPADK
-1026 RLKNT
+1026 LKNT
-1031 ALKGL
+1031 GLKGL
-1036 SVSFIGRNLLLF
+1036 TVSFIGRNLLLF

-1056 ETYSIRNGLFI
+1056 ETYSIRNGLFV
-1067 NGFESTSMPSLRSF
+1067 NGYESTSMPSLRSF
-1081 GFSVNANL
+1081 GFSINANL

>member
-1 MRKFTHTHSA
+1 MRKRHNRYSHFIAFLFLFIGFAQSG
-11 MRLWL
+11 W
-16 MAIIIMFSTLSA
+16 
-28 TAQQMVKG
+28 AQQKITGAV
-36 TLSDTYGDPVI
+36 TDNAGDPVI
-47 GASVSVLNA
+47 GASITVLNGQEGTLTDA
-56 SQATMTGPLGNYEI
+56 MGQYSIA
-70 TLYDGASK
+70 LYDGQTK
-78 LVFAAFG
+78 LVFSYFG
-85 YETQTLDVV
+85 FETQTVDVS
-94 GKEVVNVTM
+94 GKSILNVTLTPSEIQLEEVV
-103 KSSEIKLDEVVVTAL
+103 ITAL

-216 NGAQIINSYDIDN
+216 NGAQIINSFDIEN

-258 KNAEGWGVSVNSN
+258 QNSKGWGVSVNSN
-271 TVLETPLKLPNF
+271 TVIETPLKLPNF

-297 NAGTAYTGDYYDAFG
+297 SNGATYTGDYYDAFG

-320 GQLVKQWDSNGE
+320 GQLIKQWDSNGE

-337 AAPNNMRNFFRT
+337 AAPNNMRNFFQT

-370 SATQLNRIGIIPN
+370 SATQLNRRGIIPN
-383 TDLNRNTLQTSVG
+383 TDLSRSTLQTSVG

-413 GSRSNNV
+413 GSGSNNV

-443 IDDLRDYWK
+443 IDDLREYWK

-489 DINATYHINERMN
+489 DINATYHINDRMN
-502 VRLRTGQDMKND
+502 LRVRTGQDMKND

-551 NAAPMEQ
+551 NAAPLEQ

-567 GGNLMLQQSSSL
+567 GGNLMMQQSSSL

-607 AQKAIRSM
+607 ARKAIRSM

-621 AYKSTYYLDL
+621 AYKSMYYLDL

-658 VSEMADLGKLSFLK
+658 VSEMADLGKISFLK
-672 VRAALA
+672 LRGALA

-701 YPAFGVNLFATNPN
+701 YPAFGINSFATNPD

-722 SSELGV
+722 SSEFGI
-728 DARFAKGRF
+728 DARFAKGRY
-737 GVDFALY
+737 GMDLAVY
-744 DMTTEDQII
+744 DMTTKDQII
-753 FLPVATST
+753 YLPVASST
-761 GRTSR
+761 GRSSR

-772 IRNTGVELQLY
+772 IRNTGIELQLY
-783 GDLVKSKNFTW
+783 GDLVKSNNFKW
-794 NSRVNVG
+794 NSRINLG

-806 VVELPDGV
+806 VVSLPEGV
-814 SGGYPIVSSM
+814 SGGYPIVANM

-836 VAVEGELLGLLKGL
+836 VAVEGELLGQLKGL

-862 QDGYPVVSEEKST
+862 QDGYPMVSEEKST

-882 ARVGWMNSFSSGNWQ
+882 ARIGWMNSFSVGNWQ

-926 DNDPYLDMNAIDG
+926 NDDPHLDMNAIDG
-939 RMIYDVSY
+939 RAISSVSY
-947 DASGNPV
+947 DSNGQPV
-954 YNLSDAGGVV
+954 YTEEFAGGVV
-964 GEGVMYDS
+964 GAGVMYDS
-972 NGNLVPNDVTVPLRD
+972 NGNLVENTVSVPLRD

-1015 QVSIAY
+1015 QLSVAY
-1021 TFPKE
+1021 TVPKE
-1026 RLKNT
+1026 KLANT
-1031 ALKGL
+1031 GL
-1036 SVSFIGRNLLLF
+1036 EGLTISFIGRNLLLF
-1048 TKVPTIDP
+1048 SKVPTIDP
-1056 ETYSIRNGLFI
+1056 ETYSIRNGLFV
-1067 NGFESTSMPSLRSF
+1067 NGYESTSMPSLRSF
-1081 GFSVNANL
+1081 GFSINANL

>member
-1 MRKFTHTHSA
+1 MRKRHNRYSHFIAFLFLFIGFAQSG
-11 MRLWL
+11 W
-16 MAIIIMFSTLSA
+16 
-28 TAQQMVKG
+28 AQQKITGAV
-36 TLSDTYGDPVI
+36 TDNTGDPVI
-47 GASVSVLNA
+47 GASITVLNGQEGTLTDA
-56 SQATMTGPLGNYEI
+56 MGQYSIA
-70 TLYDGASK
+70 LYDGQTK
-78 LVFAAFG
+78 LVFSYFG
-85 YETQTLDVV
+85 FETQTVDVS
-94 GKEVVNVTM
+94 GKSILNVTLTPSEIQLEEVV
-103 KSSEIKLDEVVVTAL
+103 ITAL

-216 NGAQIINSYDIDN
+216 NGAQIINSFDIEN

-258 KNAEGWGVSVNSN
+258 QNSTGWGISVNSN
-271 TVLETPLKLPNF
+271 TVIETPLKLPNF

-297 NAGTAYTGDYYDAFG
+297 SNGATYTGDYYDAFG

-320 GQLVKQWDSNGE
+320 GQLIKQWDSNGE
-332 AVPFE
+332 ATPFE
-337 AAPNNMRNFFRT
+337 AAPNNMRNFFQT

-370 SATQLNRIGIIPN
+370 SATQLNRRGIVPN
-383 TDLNRNTLQTSVG
+383 TDLSRSTLQTSVG

-413 GSRSNNV
+413 GSGSNNV

-443 IDDLRDYWK
+443 IDDLREYWK

-489 DINATYHINERMN
+489 DINATYHINDRMN
-502 VRLRTGQDMKND
+502 LRVRSGQDMKND

-551 NAAPMEQ
+551 NATPLEQ

-567 GGNLMLQQSSSL
+567 GGNLMMQQSSSL

-607 AQKAIRSM
+607 ARKAIRSM

-621 AYKSTYYLDL
+621 AYKSMYYLDL

-658 VSEMADLGKLSFLK
+658 VSEMADLGKISFLK
-672 VRAALA
+672 LRGALA

-701 YPAFGVNLFATNPN
+701 YPAFGINSFATNPD

-722 SSELGV
+722 SSEFGI
-728 DARFAKGRF
+728 DARFAKGRY
-737 GVDFALY
+737 GMDLAVY
-744 DMTTEDQII
+744 DMTTKDQII
-753 FLPVATST
+753 YLPVASST
-761 GRTSR
+761 GRSSR

-772 IRNTGVELQLY
+772 IRNTGIELQLY
-783 GDLVKSKNFTW
+783 GDLVKSNNFKW
-794 NSRVNVG
+794 NSRINLG

-806 VVELPDGV
+806 VVSLPEGV
-814 SGGYPIVSSM
+814 SGGYPIVANM

-836 VAVEGELLGLLKGL
+836 VAVEGELLGQLKGL

-862 QDGYPVVSEEKST
+862 QDGYPMVSEEKST

-882 ARVGWMNSFSSGNWQ
+882 ARIGWMNSFSVGNWQ

-926 DNDPYLDMNAIDG
+926 NDDPHLDMNAIDG
-939 RMIYDVSY
+939 RAISSVSY
-947 DASGNPV
+947 DSNGQPV
-954 YNLSDAGGVV
+954 YTEEFAGGVV
-964 GEGVMYDS
+964 GAGVMYDS
-972 NGNLVPNDVTVPLRD
+972 NGNLVENTVSVPLRD

-1015 QVSIAY
+1015 QLSVAY
-1021 TFPKE
+1021 TVPKE
-1026 RLKNT
+1026 KLANT
-1031 ALKGL
+1031 GL
-1036 SVSFIGRNLLLF
+1036 EGLTISFIGRNLLLF
-1048 TKVPTIDP
+1048 SKVPTIDP
-1056 ETYSIRNGLFI
+1056 ETYSIRNGLFV
-1067 NGFESTSMPSLRSF
+1067 NGYESTSMPSLRSF
-1081 GFSVNANL
+1081 GFSINANL

>member
-1 MRKFTHTHSA
+1 MRKRHNRYSHFIAFLFLFIGFAQSG
-11 MRLWL
+11 W
-16 MAIIIMFSTLSA
+16 
-28 TAQQMVKG
+28 AQQKITGAV
-36 TLSDTYGDPVI
+36 TDNTGDPVI
-47 GASVSVLNA
+47 GASITVLNGQEGTLTDA
-56 SQATMTGPLGNYEI
+56 MGQYSIA
-70 TLYDGASK
+70 LYDGQTK
-78 LVFAAFG
+78 LVFSYFG
-85 YETQTLDVV
+85 FETQTVDVS
-94 GKEVVNVTM
+94 GKSILNVTLTPSEIQLEEVV
-103 KSSEIKLDEVVVTAL
+103 ITAL

-216 NGAQIINSYDIDN
+216 NGAQIINSFDIEN

-258 KNAEGWGVSVNSN
+258 QNSTGWGVSVNSN
-271 TVLETPLKLPNF
+271 TVIETPLKLPNF

-297 NAGTAYTGDYYDAFG
+297 SNGATYTGDYYDAFG

-320 GQLVKQWDSNGE
+320 GQLIKQWDSNGE

-337 AAPNNMRNFFRT
+337 AAPNNMRNFFQT

-370 SATQLNRIGIIPN
+370 SATQLNRRGIIPN
-383 TDLNRNTLQTSVG
+383 TDLSRSTLQTSVG

-413 GSRSNNV
+413 GSGSNNV

-489 DINATYHINERMN
+489 DINATYHINDRMN
-502 VRLRTGQDMKND
+502 LRVRTGQDMKND

-551 NAAPMEQ
+551 NAAPLEQ

-567 GGNLMLQQSSSL
+567 GGNLMMQQSSSL

-607 AQKAIRSM
+607 ARKAIRSM

-621 AYKSTYYLDL
+621 AYKSMYYLDL

-658 VSEMADLGKLSFLK
+658 VSEMADLGKISFLK
-672 VRAALA
+672 LRGALA

-701 YPAFGVNLFATNPN
+701 YPAFGINSFATNPD

-722 SSELGV
+722 SSEFGI
-728 DARFAKGRF
+728 DARFAKGRY
-737 GVDFALY
+737 GMDLAVY
-744 DMTTEDQII
+744 DMTTKDQII
-753 FLPVATST
+753 YLPVASST
-761 GRTSR
+761 GRSSR

-772 IRNTGVELQLY
+772 IRNTGIELQLY
-783 GDLVKSKNFTW
+783 GDLVKSNNFKW
-794 NSRVNVG
+794 NSRINLG

-806 VVELPDGV
+806 VVSLPEGV
-814 SGGYPIVSSM
+814 SGGYPIVANM

-836 VAVEGELLGLLKGL
+836 VAVEGELLGQLKGL

-862 QDGYPVVSEEKST
+862 QDGYPMVSEEKST

-882 ARVGWMNSFSSGNWQ
+882 ARIGWMNSFSVGNWQ

-926 DNDPYLDMNAIDG
+926 NDDPHLDMNAIDG
-939 RMIYDVSY
+939 RAISSVSY
-947 DASGNPV
+947 DSNGQPV
-954 YNLSDAGGVV
+954 YTEEFAGGVV
-964 GEGVMYDS
+964 GAGVMYDS
-972 NGNLVPNDVTVPLRD
+972 NGNLVENTVSVPLRD

-1015 QVSIAY
+1015 QLSVAY
-1021 TFPKE
+1021 TVPKE
-1026 RLKNT
+1026 KLANT
-1031 ALKGL
+1031 GL
-1036 SVSFIGRNLLLF
+1036 EGLTISFIGRNLLLF
-1048 TKVPTIDP
+1048 SKVPTIDP
-1056 ETYSIRNGLFI
+1056 ETYSIRNGLFV
-1067 NGFESTSMPSLRSF
+1067 NGYESTSMPSLRSF
-1081 GFSVNANL
+1081 GFSINANL

>member
-1 MRKFTHTHSA
+1 MRKRHNRYSHFIAFLFLFIGFAQSG
-11 MRLWL
+11 W
-16 MAIIIMFSTLSA
+16 
-28 TAQQMVKG
+28 AQQKITGAV
-36 TLSDTYGDPVI
+36 TDNTGDPVI
-47 GASVSVLNA
+47 GASITVLNGQEGTLTDA
-56 SQATMTGPLGNYEI
+56 MGQYSIA
-70 TLYDGASK
+70 LYDGQTK
-78 LVFAAFG
+78 LVFSYFG
-85 YETQTLDVV
+85 FETQTVDVS
-94 GKEVVNVTM
+94 GKSILNVTLTPSEIQLEEVV
-103 KSSEIKLDEVVVTAL
+103 ITAL

-216 NGAQIINSYDIDN
+216 NGAQIINSFDIEN

-258 KNAEGWGVSVNSN
+258 QNSTGWGISVNSN
-271 TVLETPLKLPNF
+271 TVIETPLKLPNF

-297 NAGTAYTGDYYDAFG
+297 SNGATYTGDYYDAFG

-320 GQLVKQWDSNGE
+320 GQLIKQWDSNGE

-337 AAPNNMRNFFRT
+337 AAPNNMRNFFQT

-370 SATQLNRIGIIPN
+370 SATQLNRRGIVPN
-383 TDLNRNTLQTSVG
+383 TDLSRSTLQTSVG

-413 GSRSNNV
+413 GSGSNNV

-489 DINATYHINERMN
+489 DINATYHINDRMN
-502 VRLRTGQDMKND
+502 LRVRTGQDMKND

-551 NAAPMEQ
+551 NATPLEQ

-567 GGNLMLQQSSSL
+567 GGNLMMQQSSSL

-607 AQKAIRSM
+607 ARKAIRSM

-621 AYKSTYYLDL
+621 AYKSMYYLDL

-658 VSEMADLGKLSFLK
+658 VSEMADLGKISFLK
-672 VRAALA
+672 LRGALA

-701 YPAFGVNLFATNPN
+701 YPAFGINSFATNPD

-722 SSELGV
+722 SSEFGI
-728 DARFAKGRF
+728 DARFAKGRY
-737 GVDFALY
+737 GMDLAVY
-744 DMTTEDQII
+744 DMTTKDQII
-753 FLPVATST
+753 YLPVASST
-761 GRTSR
+761 GRSSR

-772 IRNTGVELQLY
+772 IRNTGIELQLY
-783 GDLVKSKNFTW
+783 GDLVKSNNFKW
-794 NSRVNVG
+794 NSRINLG

-806 VVELPDGV
+806 VVSLPEGV
-814 SGGYPIVSSM
+814 SGGYPIVANM

-836 VAVEGELLGLLKGL
+836 VAVEGELLGQLKGL

-862 QDGYPVVSEEKST
+862 QDGYPMVSEEKST

-882 ARVGWMNSFSSGNWQ
+882 ARIGWMNSFSVGNWQ

-926 DNDPYLDMNAIDG
+926 DDDPHLDMNAIDG
-939 RMIYDVSY
+939 RAISSVSY
-947 DASGNPV
+947 DSNGQPV
-954 YNLSDAGGVV
+954 YTEESAGGVV
-964 GEGVMYDS
+964 GAGVMYDS
-972 NGNLVPNDVTVPLRD
+972 NGNLVENTVSVPLRD

-1015 QVSIAY
+1015 QLSVAY
-1021 TFPKE
+1021 TVPKE
-1026 RLKNT
+1026 KLANT
-1031 ALKGL
+1031 GL
-1036 SVSFIGRNLLLF
+1036 EGLTISFIGRNLLLF
-1048 TKVPTIDP
+1048 SKVPTIDP
-1056 ETYSIRNGLFI
+1056 ETYSIRNGLFV
-1067 NGFESTSMPSLRSF
+1067 NGYESTSMPSLRSF
-1081 GFSVNANL
+1081 GFSINANL

>member
-1 MRKFTHTHSA
+1 MRKRHNRYSHFIAFLFLFIGFAQSG
-11 MRLWL
+11 W
-16 MAIIIMFSTLSA
+16 
-28 TAQQMVKG
+28 AQQKITGAV
-36 TLSDTYGDPVI
+36 TDNTGDPVI
-47 GASVSVLNA
+47 GASITVLNGQEGTLTDA
-56 SQATMTGPLGNYEI
+56 MGQYSI
-70 TLYDGASK
+70 TLYDGQTK
-78 LVFAAFG
+78 LVISYFG
-85 YETQTLDVV
+85 FETQTVDVS
-94 GKEVVNVTM
+94 GKSILNLTLTPSEIQLEEVV
-103 KSSEIKLDEVVVTAL
+103 ITAL

-216 NGAQIINSYDIDN
+216 NGAQIINSFDIEN

-258 KNAEGWGVSVNSN
+258 QNSTGWGISVNSN
-271 TVLETPLKLPNF
+271 TVIETPLKLPNF

-297 NAGTAYTGDYYDAFG
+297 SNGATYTGDYYDAFG

-320 GQLVKQWDSNGE
+320 GQLIKQWDSNGE
-332 AVPFE
+332 ATPFE
-337 AAPNNMRNFFRT
+337 AAPNNMRNFFQT

-370 SATQLNRIGIIPN
+370 SATQLNRRGIVPN
-383 TDLNRNTLQTSVG
+383 TDLSRSTLQTSVG

-413 GSRSNNV
+413 GSGSNNV

-443 IDDLRDYWK
+443 IDDLREYWK

-489 DINATYHINERMN
+489 DINATYHINDRMN
-502 VRLRTGQDMKND
+502 LRVRSGQDMKND

-551 NAAPMEQ
+551 NATPLEQ

-567 GGNLMLQQSSSL
+567 GGNLMMQQSSSL

-607 AQKAIRSM
+607 ARKAIRSM

-621 AYKSTYYLDL
+621 AYKSMYYLDL

-658 VSEMADLGKLSFLK
+658 VSEMADLGKISFLK
-672 VRAALA
+672 LRGALA

-701 YPAFGVNLFATNPN
+701 YPAFGINSFATNPD

-722 SSELGV
+722 SSEFGI
-728 DARFAKGRF
+728 DARFAKGRY
-737 GVDFALY
+737 GMDLAVY
-744 DMTTEDQII
+744 DMTTKDQII
-753 FLPVATST
+753 YLPVASST
-761 GRTSR
+761 GRSSR

-772 IRNTGVELQLY
+772 IRNTGIELQLY
-783 GDLVKSKNFTW
+783 GDLVKSNNFKW
-794 NSRVNVG
+794 NSRINLG

-806 VVELPDGV
+806 VVSLPEGV
-814 SGGYPIVSSM
+814 SGGYPIVANM

-836 VAVEGELLGLLKGL
+836 VAVEGELLGQLKGL

-862 QDGYPVVSEEKST
+862 QDGYPMVSEEKST

-882 ARVGWMNSFSSGNWQ
+882 ARIGWMNSFSVGNWQ

-926 DNDPYLDMNAIDG
+926 NDDPHLDMNAIDG
-939 RMIYDVSY
+939 RAISSVSY
-947 DASGNPV
+947 DSNGQPV
-954 YNLSDAGGVV
+954 YTEEFAGGVV
-964 GEGVMYDS
+964 GAGVMYDS
-972 NGNLVPNDVTVPLRD
+972 NGNLVENTVSVPLRD

-1015 QVSIAY
+1015 QLSVAY
-1021 TFPKE
+1021 TVPKE
-1026 RLKNT
+1026 KLANT
-1031 ALKGL
+1031 GL
-1036 SVSFIGRNLLLF
+1036 EGLTISFIGRNLLLF
-1048 TKVPTIDP
+1048 SKVPTIDP
-1056 ETYSIRNGLFI
+1056 ETYSIRNGLFV
-1067 NGFESTSMPSLRSF
+1067 NGYESTSMPSLRSF
-1081 GFSVNANL
+1081 GFSINANL

>member
-1 MRKFTHTHSA
+1 MRKRHNRYSHFIAFLFLFIGFAQSG
-11 MRLWL
+11 W
-16 MAIIIMFSTLSA
+16 
-28 TAQQMVKG
+28 AQQKITGAV
-36 TLSDTYGDPVI
+36 TDNAGDPVI
-47 GASVSVLNA
+47 GASITVLNGQEGTLTDA
-56 SQATMTGPLGNYEI
+56 MGQYSIA
-70 TLYDGASK
+70 LYDGQTK
-78 LVFAAFG
+78 LVFSYFG
-85 YETQTLDVV
+85 FETQTIDVS
-94 GKEVVNVTM
+94 GKSILNLTLTPSEIQLEEVV
-103 KSSEIKLDEVVVTAL
+103 ITAL

-216 NGAQIINSYDIDN
+216 NGAQIINSFDIEN

-258 KNAEGWGVSVNSN
+258 RNSKGWGVSVNSN
-271 TVLETPLKLPNF
+271 TVIETPLKLPNF

-297 NAGTAYTGDYYDAFG
+297 SNGATYTGDYYDAFG

-320 GQLVKQWDSNGE
+320 GQLIKQWDSNGE
-332 AVPFE
+332 ATPFE
-337 AAPNNMRNFFRT
+337 AAPNNMRNFFQT

-370 SATQLNRIGIIPN
+370 SATQLNRRGIVPN
-383 TDLNRNTLQTSVG
+383 TDLSRSTLQTSVG

-413 GSRSNNV
+413 GSGSNNV

-443 IDDLRDYWK
+443 IDDLREYWK

-489 DINATYHINERMN
+489 DINATYHINDRMN
-502 VRLRTGQDMKND
+502 LRVRSGQDMKND

-551 NAAPMEQ
+551 NATPLEQ

-567 GGNLMLQQSSSL
+567 GGNLMMQQSSSL

-607 AQKAIRSM
+607 ARKAIRSM

-621 AYKSTYYLDL
+621 AYKSMYYLDL

-658 VSEMADLGKLSFLK
+658 VSEMADLGKISFLK
-672 VRAALA
+672 LRGALA

-701 YPAFGVNLFATNPN
+701 YPAFGINSFATNPD

-722 SSELGV
+722 SSEFGI
-728 DARFAKGRF
+728 DARFAKGRY
-737 GVDFALY
+737 GMDLAVY
-744 DMTTEDQII
+744 DMTTKDQII
-753 FLPVATST
+753 YLPVASST
-761 GRTSR
+761 GRSSR

-772 IRNTGVELQLY
+772 IRNTGIELQLY
-783 GDLVKSKNFTW
+783 GDLVKSNNFKW
-794 NSRVNVG
+794 NSRINLG

-806 VVELPDGV
+806 VVSLPEGV
-814 SGGYPIVSSM
+814 SGGYPIVANM

-836 VAVEGELLGLLKGL
+836 VAVEGELLGQLKGL

-862 QDGYPVVSEEKST
+862 QDGYPMVSEEKST

-882 ARVGWMNSFSSGNWQ
+882 ARIGWMNSFSVGNWQ

-926 DNDPYLDMNAIDG
+926 NDDPHLDMNAIDG
-939 RMIYDVSY
+939 RAISSVSY
-947 DASGNPV
+947 DSNGQPV
-954 YNLSDAGGVV
+954 YTEEFAGGVV
-964 GEGVMYDS
+964 GAGVMYDS
-972 NGNLVPNDVTVPLRD
+972 NGNLVENTVSVPLRD

-1015 QVSIAY
+1015 QLSVAY
-1021 TFPKE
+1021 TVPKE
-1026 RLKNT
+1026 KLANT
-1031 ALKGL
+1031 GL
-1036 SVSFIGRNLLLF
+1036 EGLTISFIGRNLLLF
-1048 TKVPTIDP
+1048 SKVPTIDP
-1056 ETYSIRNGLFI
+1056 ETYSIRNGLFV
-1067 NGFESTSMPSLRSF
+1067 NGYESTSMPSLRSF
-1081 GFSVNANL
+1081 GFSINANL

>member
-1 MRKFTHTHSA
+1 MRKRTTRYSHCIALIVFFLGSA
-11 MRLWL
+11 QFAL
-16 MAIIIMFSTLSA
+16 
-28 TAQQMVKG
+28 AQQKVSG
-36 TLSDTYGDPVI
+36 TVTDTYGDPVI
-47 GASVSVLNA
+47 GASITVMNA
-56 SQATMTGPLGNYEI
+56 EQSAVTDGMGAYSI
-70 TLYDGASK
+70 TLYDDQTTLTFSY
-78 LVFAAFG
+78 FG
-85 YETQTLDVV
+85 FVSQSIDAKGKANLDVILQASEIQLE
-94 GKEVVNVTM
+94 EVV
-103 KSSEIKLDEVVVTAL
+103 ITAL

-216 NGAQIINSYDIDN
+216 NGAQIVNSFDIEN

-243 SRAANGVIYVTTKTG
+243 SRAANGVIYITTKTG
-258 KNAEGWGVSVNSN
+258 KNSDGWGISVNSN

-283 QDQFGNG
+283 QDEYGNG
-290 GYGKYSY
+290 GNGKYSY
-297 NAGTAYTGDYYDAFG
+297 SDGATYTGEYYDAFG

-320 GQLVKQWDSNGE
+320 GQLIKQFDSNGE

-337 AAPNNMRNFFRT
+337 AAPNNMRNFLQT
-349 GVSTNN
+349 GVTTNN

-370 SATQLNRIGIIPN
+370 SATQLNRRGIVPN
-383 TDLNRNTLQTSVG
+383 TDLNRSTLQTSMG

-413 GSRSNNV
+413 GSGSNNV

-430 VMYSFLWLPRNTA
+430 VMYSFLWLPRNTP

-459 QAYVEELWGNN
+459 QSYVEELWGNN
-470 PWMIVNENTNSFN
+470 PWLIVNENTNSFN
-483 ARRLLG
+483 ASRLLG
-489 DINATYHINERMN
+489 DINATYHISDRMN
-502 VRLRTGQDMKND
+502 LRVRTGQDMKND

-528 FGSFREDRL
+528 FGSYREDRL
-537 SFMENNTEALLSWA
+537 SFSENNTEALLSWA

-602 TEGRY
+602 TESRY
-607 AQKAIRSM
+607 ARKAIRSL

-631 SARNDWSSTLPVEN
+631 SARNDWSSTLPTAN

-658 VSEMADLGKLSFLK
+658 VSEMADLGKVSFLK
-672 VRAALA
+672 LRGAVAA
-678 QVGSDTDPYLLNNT
+678 VGSDTDPYLLNNT

-701 YPAFGVNLFATNPN
+701 YPAFGINTFATNPD
-715 LRPERTT
+715 LRPERTN
-722 SSELGV
+722 SSEFGV

-737 GVDFALY
+737 GLDLAVY
-744 DMTTEDQII
+744 DMTTKDQII
-753 FLPVATST
+753 YLPVATST

-772 IRNTGVELQLY
+772 IRNRGVEFQLF
-783 GDLVKSKNFTW
+783 GDIVKKKDFTW
-794 NSRVNVG
+794 NSRVNLG

-806 VVELPDGV
+806 VVSLPDGV
-814 SGGYPIVSSM
+814 SGGYPIVASM

-836 VAVEGELLGLLKGL
+836 VAVEGELLGQLKGL
-850 TFERDADGNIIH
+850 TFMRDEDGNIIH
-862 QDGYPVVSEEKST
+862 EDGLPMVSEEKST

-882 ARVGWMNSFSSGNWQ
+882 ARIGWMNSFSVGNWQ
-897 ANILFDGQIGGL
+897 ANVLLDGQIGGL

-926 DNDPYLDMNAIDG
+926 DNDPHLDMNALDG
-939 RMIYDVSY
+939 RVVYDVSY
-947 DASGNPV
+947 DSNGEPV
-954 YNLSDAGGVV
+954 YNLDQAGGVV
-964 GEGVMYDS
+964 GTGVMYDAS
-972 NGNLVPNDVTVPLRD
+972 GNLVANTVSVPIRD

-1015 QVSIAY
+1015 QLSVAY
-1021 TFPKE
+1021 TVPADK
-1026 RLKNT
+1026 LKNT
-1031 ALKGL
+1031 GLKGL
-1036 SVSFIGRNLLLF
+1036 TVSFIGRNLLLF

-1056 ETYSIRNGLFI
+1056 ETYSIRNGLFV
-1067 NGFESTSMPSLRSF
+1067 NGYESTSMPSLRSF
-1081 GFSVNANL
+1081 GFSINANL

>member
-1 MRKFTHTHSA
+1 MRKRHNRYSHFIAFLFLFIGFAQSG
-11 MRLWL
+11 W
-16 MAIIIMFSTLSA
+16 
-28 TAQQMVKG
+28 AQQKITGAV
-36 TLSDTYGDPVI
+36 TDNTGDPVI
-47 GASVSVLNA
+47 GASVTVLNGQEGTLTDA
-56 SQATMTGPLGNYEI
+56 MGQYSIA
-70 TLYDGASK
+70 LYDGQTK
-78 LVFAAFG
+78 LVFSYFG
-85 YETQTLDVV
+85 FETQTVDVS
-94 GKEVVNVTM
+94 GKSILNVTLTPSEIQLEEVV
-103 KSSEIKLDEVVVTAL
+103 ITAL

-216 NGAQIINSYDIDN
+216 NGAQIINSFDIEN

-258 KNAEGWGVSVNSN
+258 QNSKGWGVSVNSN
-271 TVLETPLKLPNF
+271 TVIETPLKLPNF

-297 NAGTAYTGDYYDAFG
+297 SNGATYTGDYYDAFG

-320 GQLVKQWDSNGE
+320 GQLIKQWDSNGE
-332 AVPFE
+332 AAPFE
-337 AAPNNMRNFFRT
+337 AAPNNMRNFFQT

-370 SATQLNRIGIIPN
+370 SATQLNRRGIIPN
-383 TDLNRNTLQTSVG
+383 TDLSRSTLQTSVG

-413 GSRSNNV
+413 GSGSNNV

-443 IDDLRDYWK
+443 IDDLREYWK

-489 DINATYHINERMN
+489 DINATYHINDRMN
-502 VRLRTGQDMKND
+502 LRVRTGQDMKND

-537 SFMENNTEALLSWA
+537 LFMENNTEALLSWA
-551 NAAPMEQ
+551 NAAPLEQ

-567 GGNLMLQQSSSL
+567 GGNLMMQQSSSL

-607 AQKAIRSM
+607 ARKAIRSM

-621 AYKSTYYLDL
+621 AYKSMYYLDL

-658 VSEMADLGKLSFLK
+658 VSEMADLGKISFLK
-672 VRAALA
+672 LRGALA

-701 YPAFGVNLFATNPN
+701 YPAFGINSFATNPD

-722 SSELGV
+722 SSEFGI
-728 DARFAKGRF
+728 DARFAKGRY
-737 GVDFALY
+737 GMDLAVY
-744 DMTTEDQII
+744 DMTTKDQII
-753 FLPVATST
+753 YLPVASST
-761 GRTSR
+761 GRSSR

-772 IRNTGVELQLY
+772 IRNTGIELQLY
-783 GDLVKSKNFTW
+783 GDLVKSNNFKW
-794 NSRVNVG
+794 NSRINLG

-806 VVELPDGV
+806 VVSLPEGV
-814 SGGYPIVSSM
+814 SGGYPIVANM

-836 VAVEGELLGLLKGL
+836 VAVEGELLGQLKGL

-862 QDGYPVVSEEKST
+862 QDGYPMVSEEKST

-882 ARVGWMNSFSSGNWQ
+882 ARIGWMNSFSVGNWQ

-926 DNDPYLDMNAIDG
+926 DDDPHLDMNAIDG
-939 RMIYDVSY
+939 RAISSVSY
-947 DASGNPV
+947 DSNGQPV
-954 YNLSDAGGVV
+954 YTEESAGGVV
-964 GEGVMYDS
+964 GAGVMYDS
-972 NGNLVPNDVTVPLRD
+972 NGNLVENTVSVPLRD

-1015 QVSIAY
+1015 QLSVAY
-1021 TFPKE
+1021 TVPKE
-1026 RLKNT
+1026 KLANT
-1031 ALKGL
+1031 GL
-1036 SVSFIGRNLLLF
+1036 EGLTISFIGRNLLLF
-1048 TKVPTIDP
+1048 SKVPTIDP
-1056 ETYSIRNGLFI
+1056 ETYSIRNGLFV
-1067 NGFESTSMPSLRSF
+1067 NGYESTSMPSLRSF
-1081 GFSVNANL
+1081 GFSINANL

>member
-1 MRKFTHTHSA
+1 MRKRHNRYSHFIAFLFLFIGFAQSG
-11 MRLWL
+11 W
-16 MAIIIMFSTLSA
+16 
-28 TAQQMVKG
+28 AQQKITGAVTDNAG
-36 TLSDTYGDPVI
+36 APVI
-47 GASVSVLNA
+47 GASITVLNGQEGTLTDA
-56 SQATMTGPLGNYEI
+56 MGQYSIA
-70 TLYDGASK
+70 LYDGQTK
-78 LVFAAFG
+78 LVFSYFG
-85 YETQTLDVV
+85 FETQTIDVS
-94 GKEVVNVTM
+94 GKSILNLTLTPSEIQLEEVV
-103 KSSEIKLDEVVVTAL
+103 ITAL

-216 NGAQIINSYDIDN
+216 NGAQIINSFDIEN

-258 KNAEGWGVSVNSN
+258 QNSKGWGVSVNSN
-271 TVLETPLKLPNF
+271 TVIETPLKLPNF

-297 NAGTAYTGDYYDAFG
+297 SNGATYTGDYYDAFG

-320 GQLVKQWDSNGE
+320 GQLIKQWDSNGE
-332 AVPFE
+332 AAPFD
-337 AAPNNMRNFFRT
+337 AAPNNMRNFFQT

-370 SATQLNRIGIIPN
+370 SATQLNRRGIVPN
-383 TDLNRNTLQTSVG
+383 TDLSRSTLQTSVG

-413 GSRSNNV
+413 GSGSNNV

-443 IDDLRDYWK
+443 IDDLREYWK

-489 DINATYHINERMN
+489 DINATYHINDRMN
-502 VRLRTGQDMKND
+502 LRVRSGQDMKND

-551 NAAPMEQ
+551 NATPLEQ

-567 GGNLMLQQSSSL
+567 GGNLMMQQSSSL

-607 AQKAIRSM
+607 ARKAIRSM

-621 AYKSTYYLDL
+621 AYKSMYYLDL

-658 VSEMADLGKLSFLK
+658 VSEMADLGKISFLK
-672 VRAALA
+672 LRGALA

-701 YPAFGVNLFATNPN
+701 YPAFGINSFATNPD

-722 SSELGV
+722 SSEFGI
-728 DARFAKGRF
+728 DARFAKGRY
-737 GVDFALY
+737 GMDLAVY
-744 DMTTEDQII
+744 DMTTKDQII
-753 FLPVATST
+753 YLPVASST
-761 GRTSR
+761 GRSSR

-772 IRNTGVELQLY
+772 IRNTGIELQLY
-783 GDLVKSKNFTW
+783 GDLVKSNNFKW
-794 NSRVNVG
+794 NSRINLG

-806 VVELPDGV
+806 VVSLPEGV
-814 SGGYPIVSSM
+814 SGGYPIVANM

-836 VAVEGELLGLLKGL
+836 VAVEGELLGQLKGL

-862 QDGYPVVSEEKST
+862 QDGYPMVSEEKST

-882 ARVGWMNSFSSGNWQ
+882 ARIGWMNSFSVGNWQ

-926 DNDPYLDMNAIDG
+926 NDDPHLDMNAIDG
-939 RMIYDVSY
+939 RAISSVSY
-947 DASGNPV
+947 DSNGQPV
-954 YNLSDAGGVV
+954 YTEEFAGGVV
-964 GEGVMYDS
+964 GAGVMYDS
-972 NGNLVPNDVTVPLRD
+972 NGNLVENTVSVPLRD

-1015 QVSIAY
+1015 QLSVAY
-1021 TFPKE
+1021 TVPKE
-1026 RLKNT
+1026 KLANT
-1031 ALKGL
+1031 GL
-1036 SVSFIGRNLLLF
+1036 EGLTISFIGRNLLLF
-1048 TKVPTIDP
+1048 SKVPTIDP
-1056 ETYSIRNGLFI
+1056 ETYSIRNGLFV
-1067 NGFESTSMPSLRSF
+1067 NGYESTSMPSLRSF
-1081 GFSVNANL
+1081 GFSINANL

>member
-1 MRKFTHTHSA
+1 MRKRHNRYSHFIAFLFLFIGFAQSG
-11 MRLWL
+11 W
-16 MAIIIMFSTLSA
+16 
-28 TAQQMVKG
+28 AQQKITGAV
-36 TLSDTYGDPVI
+36 TDNTGDPVI
-47 GASVSVLNA
+47 GASVTVLNGQEGTLTDA
-56 SQATMTGPLGNYEI
+56 MGQYSIA
-70 TLYDGASK
+70 LYDGQTK
-78 LVFAAFG
+78 LVFSYFG
-85 YETQTLDVV
+85 FETQTVDVS
-94 GKEVVNVTM
+94 GKSILNVTLTPSEIQLEEVV
-103 KSSEIKLDEVVVTAL
+103 ITAL

-216 NGAQIINSYDIDN
+216 NGAQIINSFDIEN

-258 KNAEGWGVSVNSN
+258 QNSKGWGVSVNSN
-271 TVLETPLKLPNF
+271 TVIETPLKLPNF

-297 NAGTAYTGDYYDAFG
+297 SNGATYTGDYYDAFG

-320 GQLVKQWDSNGE
+320 GQLIKQWDSNGE

-337 AAPNNMRNFFRT
+337 AAPNNMRNFFQT

-370 SATQLNRIGIIPN
+370 SATQLNRRGIIPN
-383 TDLNRNTLQTSVG
+383 TDLSRSTLQTSVG

-413 GSRSNNV
+413 GSGSNNV

-443 IDDLRDYWK
+443 IDDLREYWK

-489 DINATYHINERMN
+489 DINATYHINDRMN
-502 VRLRTGQDMKND
+502 LRVRTGQDMKND

-551 NAAPMEQ
+551 NATPLEQ

-567 GGNLMLQQSSSL
+567 GGNLMMQQSSSL

-607 AQKAIRSM
+607 ARKAIRSM

-621 AYKSTYYLDL
+621 AYKSMYYLDL

-658 VSEMADLGKLSFLK
+658 VSEMADLGKISFLK
-672 VRAALA
+672 LRGALA

-701 YPAFGVNLFATNPN
+701 YPAFGINSFATNPD

-722 SSELGV
+722 SSEFGI
-728 DARFAKGRF
+728 DARFAKGRY
-737 GVDFALY
+737 GMDLAVY
-744 DMTTEDQII
+744 DMTTKDQII
-753 FLPVATST
+753 YLPVASST
-761 GRTSR
+761 GRSSR

-772 IRNTGVELQLY
+772 IRNTGIELQLY
-783 GDLVKSKNFTW
+783 GDLVKSNNFKW
-794 NSRVNVG
+794 NSRINLG

-806 VVELPDGV
+806 VVSLPEGV
-814 SGGYPIVSSM
+814 SGGYPIVANM

-836 VAVEGELLGLLKGL
+836 VAVEGELLGQLKGL

-862 QDGYPVVSEEKST
+862 QDGYPMVSEEKST

-882 ARVGWMNSFSSGNWQ
+882 ARIGWMNSFSVGNWQ

-926 DNDPYLDMNAIDG
+926 DDDPHLDMNAIDG
-939 RMIYDVSY
+939 RAISSVSY
-947 DASGNPV
+947 DSNGQPV
-954 YNLSDAGGVV
+954 YTEEFAGGVV
-964 GEGVMYDS
+964 GAGVMYDS
-972 NGNLVPNDVTVPLRD
+972 NGNLVENTVSVPLRD

-1015 QVSIAY
+1015 QLSVAY
-1021 TFPKE
+1021 TVPKE
-1026 RLKNT
+1026 KLANT
-1031 ALKGL
+1031 GL
-1036 SVSFIGRNLLLF
+1036 EGLTISFIGRNLLLF
-1048 TKVPTIDP
+1048 SKVPTIDP
-1056 ETYSIRNGLFI
+1056 ETYSIRNGLFV
-1067 NGFESTSMPSLRSF
+1067 NGYESTSMPSLRSF
-1081 GFSVNANL
+1081 GFSINANL

>member
-1 MRKFTHTHSA
+1 MRKRHNRYSHFLFLFIGFAQSG
-11 MRLWL
+11 W
-16 MAIIIMFSTLSA
+16 
-28 TAQQMVKG
+28 AQQKITGAVTDNAG
-36 TLSDTYGDPVI
+36 APVI
-47 GASVSVLNA
+47 GASITVLNGQEGTLTDA
-56 SQATMTGPLGNYEI
+56 MGQYSIA
-70 TLYDGASK
+70 LYDGQTK
-78 LVFAAFG
+78 LVFSYFG
-85 YETQTLDVV
+85 FETQTVDVS
-94 GKEVVNVTM
+94 GKSILNVTLTPSEIQLEEVV
-103 KSSEIKLDEVVVTAL
+103 ITAL

-216 NGAQIINSYDIDN
+216 NGAQIINSFDIEN

-258 KNAEGWGVSVNSN
+258 QNSKGWGVSVNSN
-271 TVLETPLKLPNF
+271 TVIETPLKLPNF

-297 NAGTAYTGDYYDAFG
+297 SNGATYTGDYYDAFG

-320 GQLVKQWDSNGE
+320 GQLIKQWDSNGE
-332 AVPFE
+332 AAPFE
-337 AAPNNMRNFFRT
+337 AAPNNMRNFFQT

-370 SATQLNRIGIIPN
+370 SATQLNRRGIVPN
-383 TDLNRNTLQTSVG
+383 TDLSRSTLQTSVG

-413 GSRSNNV
+413 GSGSNNV

-489 DINATYHINERMN
+489 DINATYHINDRMN
-502 VRLRTGQDMKND
+502 LRVRTGQDMKND

-551 NAAPMEQ
+551 NAAPLEQ

-567 GGNLMLQQSSSL
+567 GGNLMMQQSSSL

-607 AQKAIRSM
+607 ARKAIRSM

-621 AYKSTYYLDL
+621 AYKSMYYLDL

-658 VSEMADLGKLSFLK
+658 VSEMADLGKISFLK
-672 VRAALA
+672 LRGALA

-701 YPAFGVNLFATNPN
+701 YPAFGINSFATNPD

-722 SSELGV
+722 SSEFGI
-728 DARFAKGRF
+728 DARFAKGRY
-737 GVDFALY
+737 GMDLAVY
-744 DMTTEDQII
+744 DMTTKDQII
-753 FLPVATST
+753 YLPVASST
-761 GRTSR
+761 GRSSR

-772 IRNTGVELQLY
+772 IRNTGIELQLY
-783 GDLVKSKNFTW
+783 GDLVKSNNFKW
-794 NSRVNVG
+794 NSRINLG

-806 VVELPDGV
+806 VVSLPEGV
-814 SGGYPIVSSM
+814 SGGYPIVANM

-836 VAVEGELLGLLKGL
+836 VAVEGELLGQLKGL

-862 QDGYPVVSEEKST
+862 QDGYPMVSEEKST

-882 ARVGWMNSFSSGNWQ
+882 ARIGWMNSFSVGNWQ

-926 DNDPYLDMNAIDG
+926 DDDPHLDMNAIDG
-939 RMIYDVSY
+939 RAISSVSY
-947 DASGNPV
+947 DSNGQPV
-954 YNLSDAGGVV
+954 YTEESAGGVV
-964 GEGVMYDS
+964 GAGVMYDS
-972 NGNLVPNDVTVPLRD
+972 NGNLVENTVSVPLRD

-1015 QVSIAY
+1015 QLSVAY
-1021 TFPKE
+1021 TVPKE
-1026 RLKNT
+1026 KLANT
-1031 ALKGL
+1031 GL
-1036 SVSFIGRNLLLF
+1036 EGLTISFIGRNLLLF
-1048 TKVPTIDP
+1048 SKVPTIDP
-1056 ETYSIRNGLFI
+1056 ETYSIRNGLFV
-1067 NGFESTSMPSLRSF
+1067 NGYESTSMPSLRSF
-1081 GFSVNANL
+1081 GFSINANL

>member
-1 MRKFTHTHSA
+1 MRKRHNRYSHFIAFLFLFIGFAQSG
-11 MRLWL
+11 W
-16 MAIIIMFSTLSA
+16 
-28 TAQQMVKG
+28 AQQKITGAV
-36 TLSDTYGDPVI
+36 TDNTGDPVI
-47 GASVSVLNA
+47 GASITVLNGQEGTLTDA
-56 SQATMTGPLGNYEI
+56 MGQYSIA
-70 TLYDGASK
+70 LYDGQTK
-78 LVFAAFG
+78 LVFSYFG
-85 YETQTLDVV
+85 FETQTVDVS
-94 GKEVVNVTM
+94 GKSILNVTLTPSEIQLEEVV
-103 KSSEIKLDEVVVTAL
+103 ITAL

-216 NGAQIINSYDIDN
+216 NGAQIINSFDIEN

-258 KNAEGWGVSVNSN
+258 QNSKGWGVSVNSN
-271 TVLETPLKLPNF
+271 TVIETPLKLPNF

-297 NAGTAYTGDYYDAFG
+297 SNGATYTGDYYDAFG

-320 GQLVKQWDSNGE
+320 GQLIKQWDSNGE
-332 AVPFE
+332 ATPFE
-337 AAPNNMRNFFRT
+337 AAPNNMRNFFQT

-370 SATQLNRIGIIPN
+370 SATQLNRRGIIPN
-383 TDLNRNTLQTSVG
+383 TDLSRSTLQTSVG

-413 GSRSNNV
+413 GSGSNNV

-443 IDDLRDYWK
+443 IDDLREYWK

-489 DINATYHINERMN
+489 DINATYHINDRMN
-502 VRLRTGQDMKND
+502 LRVRTGQDMKND

-537 SFMENNTEALLSWA
+537 LFMENNTEALLSWA
-551 NAAPMEQ
+551 NAAPLEQ

-567 GGNLMLQQSSSL
+567 GGNLMMQQSSSL

-607 AQKAIRSM
+607 ARKAIRSM

-621 AYKSTYYLDL
+621 AYKSMYYLDL

-658 VSEMADLGKLSFLK
+658 VSEMADLGKISFLK
-672 VRAALA
+672 LRGALA

-701 YPAFGVNLFATNPN
+701 YPAFGINSFATNPD

-722 SSELGV
+722 SSEFGI
-728 DARFAKGRF
+728 DARFAKGRY
-737 GVDFALY
+737 GMDLAVY
-744 DMTTEDQII
+744 DMTTKDQII
-753 FLPVATST
+753 YLPVASST
-761 GRTSR
+761 GRSSR

-772 IRNTGVELQLY
+772 IRNTGIELQLY
-783 GDLVKSKNFTW
+783 GDLVKSNNFKW
-794 NSRVNVG
+794 NSRINLG

-806 VVELPDGV
+806 VVSLPEGV
-814 SGGYPIVSSM
+814 SGGYPIVANM

-836 VAVEGELLGLLKGL
+836 VAVEGELLGQLKGL

-862 QDGYPVVSEEKST
+862 QDGYPMVSEEKST

-882 ARVGWMNSFSSGNWQ
+882 ARIGWMNSFSVGNWQ

-926 DNDPYLDMNAIDG
+926 NDDPHLDMNAIDG
-939 RMIYDVSY
+939 RAISSVSY
-947 DASGNPV
+947 DSNGQPV
-954 YNLSDAGGVV
+954 YTEEFAGGVV
-964 GEGVMYDS
+964 GAGVMYDS
-972 NGNLVPNDVTVPLRD
+972 NGNLVENTVSVPLRD

-1015 QVSIAY
+1015 QLSVAY
-1021 TFPKE
+1021 TVPKE
-1026 RLKNT
+1026 KLANT
-1031 ALKGL
+1031 GL
-1036 SVSFIGRNLLLF
+1036 EGLTISFIGRNLLLF
-1048 TKVPTIDP
+1048 SKVPTIDP
-1056 ETYSIRNGLFI
+1056 ETYSIRNGLFV
-1067 NGFESTSMPSLRSF
+1067 NGYESTSMPSLRSF
-1081 GFSVNANL
+1081 GFSINANL

>member
-1 MRKFTHTHSA
+1 MRKRHNRYSHFIAFLFLFIGFAQSG
-11 MRLWL
+11 W
-16 MAIIIMFSTLSA
+16 
-28 TAQQMVKG
+28 AQQKITGAV
-36 TLSDTYGDPVI
+36 TDNAGDPVI
-47 GASVSVLNA
+47 GASITVLNGQEGTLTDA
-56 SQATMTGPLGNYEI
+56 MGQYSIA
-70 TLYDGASK
+70 LYDGQTK
-78 LVFAAFG
+78 LVFSYFG
-85 YETQTLDVV
+85 FETQTIDVS
-94 GKEVVNVTM
+94 GKSILNLTLTPSEIQLEEVV
-103 KSSEIKLDEVVVTAL
+103 ITAL

-194 PITNGLFSPGDGLNG
+194 PITNGLFSPGVGLNG

-216 NGAQIINSYDIDN
+216 NGAQIINSFDIEN

-258 KNAEGWGVSVNSN
+258 QNSKGWGVSVNSN
-271 TVLETPLKLPNF
+271 TVIETPLKLPNF

-297 NAGTAYTGDYYDAFG
+297 SNGATYTGDYYDAFG

-320 GQLVKQWDSNGE
+320 GQLIKQWDSNGE
-332 AVPFE
+332 ATPFE
-337 AAPNNMRNFFRT
+337 AAPNNMRNFFQT

-370 SATQLNRIGIIPN
+370 SATQLNRRGIVPN
-383 TDLNRNTLQTSVG
+383 TDLSRSTLQTSVG

-413 GSRSNNV
+413 GSGSNNV

-443 IDDLRDYWK
+443 IDDLREYWK

-489 DINATYHINERMN
+489 DINATYHINDRMN
-502 VRLRTGQDMKND
+502 LRVRSGQDMKND

-551 NAAPMEQ
+551 NATPLEQ

-567 GGNLMLQQSSSL
+567 GGNLMMQQSSSL

-607 AQKAIRSM
+607 ARKAIRSM

-621 AYKSTYYLDL
+621 AYKSMYYLDL

-658 VSEMADLGKLSFLK
+658 VSEMADLGKISFLK
-672 VRAALA
+672 LRGALA

-701 YPAFGVNLFATNPN
+701 YPAFGINSFATNPD

-722 SSELGV
+722 SSEFGI
-728 DARFAKGRF
+728 DARFAKGRY
-737 GVDFALY
+737 GMDLAVY
-744 DMTTEDQII
+744 DMTTKDQII
-753 FLPVATST
+753 YLPVASST
-761 GRTSR
+761 GRSSR

-772 IRNTGVELQLY
+772 IRNTGIELQLY
-783 GDLVKSKNFTW
+783 GDLVKSNNFKW
-794 NSRVNVG
+794 NSRINLG

-806 VVELPDGV
+806 VVSLPEGV
-814 SGGYPIVSSM
+814 SGGYPIVANM

-836 VAVEGELLGLLKGL
+836 VAVEGELLGQLKGL

-862 QDGYPVVSEEKST
+862 QDGYPMVSEEKST

-882 ARVGWMNSFSSGNWQ
+882 ARIGWMNSFSVGNWQ

-926 DNDPYLDMNAIDG
+926 DDDPHLDMNAIDG
-939 RMIYDVSY
+939 RAISSVSY
-947 DASGNPV
+947 DSNGQPV
-954 YNLSDAGGVV
+954 YTEEFAGGVV
-964 GEGVMYDS
+964 GAGVMYDS
-972 NGNLVPNDVTVPLRD
+972 NGNLVENTVSVPLRD

-1015 QVSIAY
+1015 QLSVAY
-1021 TFPKE
+1021 TVPKE
-1026 RLKNT
+1026 KLANT
-1031 ALKGL
+1031 GL
-1036 SVSFIGRNLLLF
+1036 EGLTISFIGRNLLLF
-1048 TKVPTIDP
+1048 SKVPTIDP
-1056 ETYSIRNGLFI
+1056 ETYSIRNGLFV
-1067 NGFESTSMPSLRSF
+1067 NGYESTSMPSLRSF
-1081 GFSVNANL
+1081 GFSINANL

>member
-1 MRKFTHTHSA
+1 MRKRHNRYSHFIAFLFLFIGFAQSG
-11 MRLWL
+11 W
-16 MAIIIMFSTLSA
+16 
-28 TAQQMVKG
+28 AQQKITGAV
-36 TLSDTYGDPVI
+36 TDNTGDPVI
-47 GASVSVLNA
+47 GASITVLNGQEGTLTDA
-56 SQATMTGPLGNYEI
+56 MGQYSIA
-70 TLYDGASK
+70 LYDGQTK
-78 LVFAAFG
+78 LVFSYFG
-85 YETQTLDVV
+85 FETQTVDVS
-94 GKEVVNVTM
+94 GKSILNVTLTPSEIQLEEVV
-103 KSSEIKLDEVVVTAL
+103 ITAL

-216 NGAQIINSYDIDN
+216 NGAQIINSFDIEN

-258 KNAEGWGVSVNSN
+258 QNSKGWGVSVNSN
-271 TVLETPLKLPNF
+271 TVIETPLKLPNF

-297 NAGTAYTGDYYDAFG
+297 SNGATYTGDYYDAFG

-320 GQLVKQWDSNGE
+320 GQLIKQWDSNGE
-332 AVPFE
+332 AAPFE
-337 AAPNNMRNFFRT
+337 AAPNNMRNFFQT

-370 SATQLNRIGIIPN
+370 SATQLNRRGIIPN
-383 TDLNRNTLQTSVG
+383 TDLSRSTLQTSVG

-413 GSRSNNV
+413 GSGSNNV

-443 IDDLRDYWK
+443 IDDLREYWK

-489 DINATYHINERMN
+489 DINATYHINDRMN
-502 VRLRTGQDMKND
+502 LRVRTGQDMKND

-537 SFMENNTEALLSWA
+537 LFMENNTEALLSWA
-551 NAAPMEQ
+551 NAAPLEQ

-567 GGNLMLQQSSSL
+567 GGNLMMQQSSSL

-607 AQKAIRSM
+607 ARKAIRSM

-621 AYKSTYYLDL
+621 AYKSMYYLDL

-658 VSEMADLGKLSFLK
+658 VSEMADLGKISFLK
-672 VRAALA
+672 LRGALA

-701 YPAFGVNLFATNPN
+701 YPAFGINSFATNPD

-722 SSELGV
+722 SSEFGI
-728 DARFAKGRF
+728 DARFAKGRY
-737 GVDFALY
+737 GMDLAVY
-744 DMTTEDQII
+744 DMTTKDQII
-753 FLPVATST
+753 YLPVASST
-761 GRTSR
+761 GRSSR

-772 IRNTGVELQLY
+772 IRNTGIELQLY
-783 GDLVKSKNFTW
+783 GDLVKSNNFKW
-794 NSRVNVG
+794 NSRINLG

-806 VVELPDGV
+806 VVSLPEGV
-814 SGGYPIVSSM
+814 SGGYPIVANM

-836 VAVEGELLGLLKGL
+836 VAVEGELLGQLKGL

-862 QDGYPVVSEEKST
+862 QDGYPMVSEEKST

-882 ARVGWMNSFSSGNWQ
+882 ARIGWMNSFSVGNWQ

-926 DNDPYLDMNAIDG
+926 DDDPHLDMNAIDG
-939 RMIYDVSY
+939 RAISSVSY
-947 DASGNPV
+947 DSNGQPV
-954 YNLSDAGGVV
+954 YTEESAGGVV
-964 GEGVMYDS
+964 GAGVMYDS
-972 NGNLVPNDVTVPLRD
+972 NGNLVENTVSVPLRD

-1015 QVSIAY
+1015 QLSVAY
-1021 TFPKE
+1021 TVPKE
-1026 RLKNT
+1026 KLANT
-1031 ALKGL
+1031 GL
-1036 SVSFIGRNLLLF
+1036 EGLTISFIGRNLLLF
-1048 TKVPTIDP
+1048 SKVPTIDP
-1056 ETYSIRNGLFI
+1056 ETYSIRNGLFV
-1067 NGFESTSMPSLRSF
+1067 NGYESTSMPSLRSF
-1081 GFSVNANL
+1081 GFSINANL

>member
-1 MRKFTHTHSA
+1 MRKRHNRYSHFIAFLFLFIGFAQSG
-11 MRLWL
+11 W
-16 MAIIIMFSTLSA
+16 
-28 TAQQMVKG
+28 AQQKITGAV
-36 TLSDTYGDPVI
+36 TDNAGDPVI
-47 GASVSVLNA
+47 GASITVLNGQEGTLTDA
-56 SQATMTGPLGNYEI
+56 MGQYSIA
-70 TLYDGASK
+70 LYDGQTK
-78 LVFAAFG
+78 LVFSYFG
-85 YETQTLDVV
+85 FETQTIDVS
-94 GKEVVNVTM
+94 GKSILNLTLTPSEIQLEEVV
-103 KSSEIKLDEVVVTAL
+103 ITAL

-216 NGAQIINSYDIDN
+216 NGAQIINSFDIEN

-258 KNAEGWGVSVNSN
+258 RNSKGWGVSVNSN
-271 TVLETPLKLPNF
+271 TVIETPLKLPNF

-297 NAGTAYTGDYYDAFG
+297 SNGATYTGDYYDAFG

-320 GQLVKQWDSNGE
+320 GQLIKQWDSNGE
-332 AVPFE
+332 ATPFE
-337 AAPNNMRNFFRT
+337 AAPNNMRNFFQT

-370 SATQLNRIGIIPN
+370 SATQLNRRGIVPN
-383 TDLNRNTLQTSVG
+383 TDLSRSTLQTSVG

-413 GSRSNNV
+413 GSGSNNV

-443 IDDLRDYWK
+443 IDDLREYWK

-489 DINATYHINERMN
+489 DINATYHINDRMN
-502 VRLRTGQDMKND
+502 LRVRSGQDMKND

-551 NAAPMEQ
+551 NATPLEQ

-567 GGNLMLQQSSSL
+567 GGNLMMQQSSSL

-607 AQKAIRSM
+607 ARKAIRSM

-621 AYKSTYYLDL
+621 AYKSMYYLDL

-658 VSEMADLGKLSFLK
+658 VSEMADLGKISFLK
-672 VRAALA
+672 LRGALA

-701 YPAFGVNLFATNPN
+701 YPAFGINSFATNPD

-722 SSELGV
+722 SSEFGI
-728 DARFAKGRF
+728 DARFAKGRY
-737 GVDFALY
+737 GMDLAVY
-744 DMTTEDQII
+744 DMTTKDQII
-753 FLPVATST
+753 YLPVASST
-761 GRTSR
+761 GRSSR

-772 IRNTGVELQLY
+772 IRNTGIELQLY
-783 GDLVKSKNFTW
+783 GDLVKSNNFKW
-794 NSRVNVG
+794 NSRINLG

-806 VVELPDGV
+806 VVSLPEGV
-814 SGGYPIVSSM
+814 SGGYPIVANM

-836 VAVEGELLGLLKGL
+836 VAVEGEVLGQLKGL

-862 QDGYPVVSEEKST
+862 QDGYPMVSEEKST

-882 ARVGWMNSFSSGNWQ
+882 ARIGWMNSFSVGNWQ

-926 DNDPYLDMNAIDG
+926 NDDPHLDMNAIDG
-939 RMIYDVSY
+939 RAISSVSY
-947 DASGNPV
+947 DSNGQPV
-954 YNLSDAGGVV
+954 YTEEFAGGVV
-964 GEGVMYDS
+964 GAGVMYDS
-972 NGNLVPNDVTVPLRD
+972 NGNLVENTVSVPLRD

-1015 QVSIAY
+1015 QLSVAY
-1021 TFPKE
+1021 TVPKE
-1026 RLKNT
+1026 KLANT
-1031 ALKGL
+1031 GL
-1036 SVSFIGRNLLLF
+1036 EGLTISFIGRNLLLF
-1048 TKVPTIDP
+1048 SKVPTIDP
-1056 ETYSIRNGLFI
+1056 ETYSIRNGLFV
-1067 NGFESTSMPSLRSF
+1067 NGYESTSMPSLRSF
-1081 GFSVNANL
+1081 GFSINANL

>member
-1 MRKFTHTHSA
+1 MRKRHNRYSHFIAFLFLFIGFAQSG
-11 MRLWL
+11 W
-16 MAIIIMFSTLSA
+16 
-28 TAQQMVKG
+28 AQQKITGAV
-36 TLSDTYGDPVI
+36 TDNTGDPVI
-47 GASVSVLNA
+47 GASITVLNGQEGTLTDA
-56 SQATMTGPLGNYEI
+56 MGQYSI
-70 TLYDGASK
+70 TLYDGQTK
-78 LVFAAFG
+78 LVFSYFG
-85 YETQTLDVV
+85 FETQTVDVS
-94 GKEVVNVTM
+94 GKSILNVTLTPSEIQLEEVV
-103 KSSEIKLDEVVVTAL
+103 ITAL

-216 NGAQIINSYDIDN
+216 NGAQIINSFDIEN

-258 KNAEGWGVSVNSN
+258 QNSTGWGVSVNSN
-271 TVLETPLKLPNF
+271 TVIETPLKLPNF

-297 NAGTAYTGDYYDAFG
+297 SNGATYTGDYYDAFG

-320 GQLVKQWDSNGE
+320 GQLIKQWDSNGE

-337 AAPNNMRNFFRT
+337 AAPNNMRNFFQT

-370 SATQLNRIGIIPN
+370 SATQLNRRGIVPN
-383 TDLNRNTLQTSVG
+383 TDLSRSTLQTSVG

-413 GSRSNNV
+413 GSGSNNV

-459 QAYVEELWGNN
+459 QSYVEELWGNN

-489 DINATYHINERMN
+489 DINATYHINDRMN
-502 VRLRTGQDMKND
+502 LRVRTGQDMKND

-551 NAAPMEQ
+551 NATPLEQ

-567 GGNLMLQQSSSL
+567 GGNLMMQQSSSL

-607 AQKAIRSM
+607 ARKAIRSM

-621 AYKSTYYLDL
+621 AYKSMYYLDL

-658 VSEMADLGKLSFLK
+658 VSEMADLGKISFLK
-672 VRAALA
+672 LRGALA

-701 YPAFGVNLFATNPN
+701 YPAFGINSFATNPD

-722 SSELGV
+722 SSEFGI
-728 DARFAKGRF
+728 DARFAKGRY
-737 GVDFALY
+737 GMDLAVY
-744 DMTTEDQII
+744 DMTTKDQII
-753 FLPVATST
+753 YLPVASST
-761 GRTSR
+761 GRSSR

-772 IRNTGVELQLY
+772 IRNTGIELQLY
-783 GDLVKSKNFTW
+783 GDLVKSNNFKW
-794 NSRVNVG
+794 NSRINLG

-806 VVELPDGV
+806 VVSLPEGV
-814 SGGYPIVSSM
+814 SGGYPIVANM

-836 VAVEGELLGLLKGL
+836 VAVEGELLGQLKGL

-862 QDGYPVVSEEKST
+862 QDGYPMVSEEKST

-882 ARVGWMNSFSSGNWQ
+882 ARIGWMNSFSVGNWQ

-926 DNDPYLDMNAIDG
+926 DDDPHLDMNAIDG
-939 RMIYDVSY
+939 RAISSVSY
-947 DASGNPV
+947 DSNGQPV
-954 YNLSDAGGVV
+954 YTEESAGGVV
-964 GEGVMYDS
+964 GAGVMYDS
-972 NGNLVPNDVTVPLRD
+972 NGNLVENTVSVPLRD

-1015 QVSIAY
+1015 QLSVAY
-1021 TFPKE
+1021 TVPKE
-1026 RLKNT
+1026 KLANT
-1031 ALKGL
+1031 GL
-1036 SVSFIGRNLLLF
+1036 EGLTISFVGRNLLLF
-1048 TKVPTIDP
+1048 SKVPTIDP
-1056 ETYSIRNGLFI
+1056 ETYSIRNGLFV
-1067 NGFESTSMPSLRSF
+1067 NGYESTSMPSLRSF
-1081 GFSVNANL
+1081 GFSINANL

>member
-1 MRKFTHTHSA
+1 MRKRHNRYSHFIAFLFLFIGFAQSG
-11 MRLWL
+11 W
-16 MAIIIMFSTLSA
+16 
-28 TAQQMVKG
+28 AQQKITGAVTDNAG
-36 TLSDTYGDPVI
+36 APVI
-47 GASVSVLNA
+47 GASITVLNGQEGTLTDA
-56 SQATMTGPLGNYEI
+56 MGQYSIA
-70 TLYDGASK
+70 LYDGQTK
-78 LVFAAFG
+78 LVFSYFG
-85 YETQTLDVV
+85 FETQTVDVS
-94 GKEVVNVTM
+94 GKSILNVTLTPSEIQLEEVV
-103 KSSEIKLDEVVVTAL
+103 ITAL

-216 NGAQIINSYDIDN
+216 NGAQIINSFDIEN

-258 KNAEGWGVSVNSN
+258 QNSKGWGVSVNSN
-271 TVLETPLKLPNF
+271 TVIETPLKLPNF

-297 NAGTAYTGDYYDAFG
+297 SNGATYTGDYYDAFG

-320 GQLVKQWDSNGE
+320 GQLIKQWDSNGE
-332 AVPFE
+332 AAPFD
-337 AAPNNMRNFFRT
+337 AAPNNMRNFFQT

-370 SATQLNRIGIIPN
+370 SATQLNRRGIVPN
-383 TDLNRNTLQTSVG
+383 TDLSRSTLQTSVG

-413 GSRSNNV
+413 GSGSNNV

-470 PWMIVNENTNSFN
+470 PWRIVNENTNSFN

-489 DINATYHINERMN
+489 DINATYHINDRMN
-502 VRLRTGQDMKND
+502 LRVRTGQDMKND

-551 NAAPMEQ
+551 NAAPLEQ

-567 GGNLMLQQSSSL
+567 GGNLMMQQSSSL

-607 AQKAIRSM
+607 ARKAIRSM

-621 AYKSTYYLDL
+621 AYKSMYYLDL

-658 VSEMADLGKLSFLK
+658 VSEMADLGKISFLK
-672 VRAALA
+672 LRGALA

-701 YPAFGVNLFATNPN
+701 YPAFGINSFATNPAGRYIGRKTLCSSLFGLSAMESYMDT
-715 LRPERTT
+715 LRIMERHT
-722 SSELGV
+722 S
-728 DARFAKGRF
+728 K
-737 GVDFALY
+737 
-744 DMTTEDQII
+744 
-753 FLPVATST
+753 
-761 GRTSR
+761 
-766 LANGGA
+766 
-772 IRNTGVELQLY
+772 
-783 GDLVKSKNFTW
+783 DLV
-794 NSRVNVG
+794 V
-801 ANRAV
+801 
-806 VVELPDGV
+806 
-814 SGGYPIVSSM
+814 
-824 FPNDGGTAGLEY
+824 
-836 VAVEGELLGLLKGL
+836 
-850 TFERDADGNIIH
+850 
-862 QDGYPVVSEEKST
+862 
-875 IGSYQPK
+875 
-882 ARVGWMNSFSSGNWQ
+882 
-897 ANILFDGQIGGL
+897 
-909 IYSRSHTL
+909 
-917 HNTAGNLVN
+917 
-926 DNDPYLDMNAIDG
+926 
-939 RMIYDVSY
+939 
-947 DASGNPV
+947 
-954 YNLSDAGGVV
+954 
-964 GEGVMYDS
+964 
-972 NGNLVPNDVTVPLRD
+972 
-987 YYYKYYGNVWR
+987 
-998 RDNIEPSTFDAS
+998 
-1010 YLKLR
+1010 
-1015 QVSIAY
+1015 
-1021 TFPKE
+1021 
-1026 RLKNT
+1026 
-1031 ALKGL
+1031 
-1036 SVSFIGRNLLLF
+1036 
-1048 TKVPTIDP
+1048 
-1056 ETYSIRNGLFI
+1056 
-1067 NGFESTSMPSLRSF
+1067 
-1081 GFSVNANL
+1081 

>member
-1 MRKFTHTHSA
+1 MRKRHNRYSHFIAFLFLFIGFAQSG
-11 MRLWL
+11 W
-16 MAIIIMFSTLSA
+16 
-28 TAQQMVKG
+28 AQQKITGAV
-36 TLSDTYGDPVI
+36 TDNAGDPVI
-47 GASVSVLNA
+47 GASITVLNGQEGTLTDA
-56 SQATMTGPLGNYEI
+56 MGQYSIA
-70 TLYDGASK
+70 LYDGQTK
-78 LVFAAFG
+78 LVFSYFG
-85 YETQTLDVV
+85 FETQTIDVS
-94 GKEVVNVTM
+94 GKSILNLTLTPSEIQLEEVV
-103 KSSEIKLDEVVVTAL
+103 ITAL

-216 NGAQIINSYDIDN
+216 NGAQIINSFDIEN

-258 KNAEGWGVSVNSN
+258 QNSTGWGISVNSN
-271 TVLETPLKLPNF
+271 TVIETPLKLPNF

-297 NAGTAYTGDYYDAFG
+297 SNGATYTGDYYDAFG

-320 GQLVKQWDSNGE
+320 GQLIKQWDSNGE
-332 AVPFE
+332 ATPFE
-337 AAPNNMRNFFRT
+337 AAPNNMRNFFQT

-370 SATQLNRIGIIPN
+370 SATQLNRRGIVPN
-383 TDLNRNTLQTSVG
+383 TDLSRSTLQTSVG

-413 GSRSNNV
+413 GSGSNNV

-443 IDDLRDYWK
+443 IDDLREYWK

-489 DINATYHINERMN
+489 DINATYHINDRMN
-502 VRLRTGQDMKND
+502 LRVRSGQDMKND

-551 NAAPMEQ
+551 NATPLEQ

-567 GGNLMLQQSSSL
+567 GGNLMMQQSSSL

-607 AQKAIRSM
+607 ARKAIRSM

-621 AYKSTYYLDL
+621 AYKSMYYLDL

-658 VSEMADLGKLSFLK
+658 VSEMADLGKISFLK
-672 VRAALA
+672 LRGALA

-701 YPAFGVNLFATNPN
+701 YPAFGINSFATNPD

-722 SSELGV
+722 SSEFGI
-728 DARFAKGRF
+728 DARFAKGRY
-737 GVDFALY
+737 GMDLAVY
-744 DMTTEDQII
+744 DMTTKDQII
-753 FLPVATST
+753 YLPVASST
-761 GRTSR
+761 GRSSR

-772 IRNTGVELQLY
+772 IRNTGIELQLY
-783 GDLVKSKNFTW
+783 GDLVKSNNFKW
-794 NSRVNVG
+794 NSRINLG

-806 VVELPDGV
+806 VVSLPEGV
-814 SGGYPIVSSM
+814 SGGYPIVANM

-836 VAVEGELLGLLKGL
+836 VAVEGELLGQLKGL

-862 QDGYPVVSEEKST
+862 QDGYPMVSEEKST

-882 ARVGWMNSFSSGNWQ
+882 ARIGWMNSFSVGNWQ

-926 DNDPYLDMNAIDG
+926 NDDPHLDMNAIDG
-939 RMIYDVSY
+939 RAISSVSY
-947 DASGNPV
+947 DSNGQPV
-954 YNLSDAGGVV
+954 YTEEFAGGVV
-964 GEGVMYDS
+964 GAGVMYDS
-972 NGNLVPNDVTVPLRD
+972 NGNLVENTVSVPLRD

-1015 QVSIAY
+1015 QLSVAY
-1021 TFPKE
+1021 TVPKE
-1026 RLKNT
+1026 KLANT
-1031 ALKGL
+1031 GL
-1036 SVSFIGRNLLLF
+1036 EGLTISFIGRNLLLF
-1048 TKVPTIDP
+1048 SKVPTIDP
-1056 ETYSIRNGLFI
+1056 ETYSIRNGLFV
-1067 NGFESTSMPSLRSF
+1067 NGYESTSMPSLRSF
-1081 GFSVNANL
+1081 GFSINANL

>member
-1 MRKFTHTHSA
+1 MRKRHNRYSHFIAFLFLFIGFAQSG
-11 MRLWL
+11 W
-16 MAIIIMFSTLSA
+16 
-28 TAQQMVKG
+28 AQQKITGAV
-36 TLSDTYGDPVI
+36 TDNTGDPVI
-47 GASVSVLNA
+47 GASVTVLNGQEGTLTDA
-56 SQATMTGPLGNYEI
+56 MGQYSIA
-70 TLYDGASK
+70 LYDGQTK
-78 LVFAAFG
+78 LVFSYFG
-85 YETQTLDVV
+85 FETQTVDVS
-94 GKEVVNVTM
+94 GKSILNVTLTPSEIQLEEVV
-103 KSSEIKLDEVVVTAL
+103 ITAL

-216 NGAQIINSYDIDN
+216 NGAQIINSFDIEN

-258 KNAEGWGVSVNSN
+258 QNSKGWGVSVNSN
-271 TVLETPLKLPNF
+271 TVIETPLKLPNF

-297 NAGTAYTGDYYDAFG
+297 SNGATYTGDYYDAFG

-320 GQLVKQWDSNGE
+320 GQLIKQWDSNGE

-337 AAPNNMRNFFRT
+337 AAPNNMRNFFQT

-370 SATQLNRIGIIPN
+370 SATQLNRRGIIPN
-383 TDLNRNTLQTSVG
+383 TDLSRSTLQTSVG

-413 GSRSNNV
+413 GSGSNNV

-443 IDDLRDYWK
+443 IDDLREYWK

-489 DINATYHINERMN
+489 DINATYHINDRMN
-502 VRLRTGQDMKND
+502 LRVRTGQDMKND

-537 SFMENNTEALLSWA
+537 LFMENNTEALLSWA
-551 NAAPMEQ
+551 NAAPLEQ

-567 GGNLMLQQSSSL
+567 GGNLMMQQSSSL

-607 AQKAIRSM
+607 ARKAIRSM

-621 AYKSTYYLDL
+621 AYKSMYYLDL

-658 VSEMADLGKLSFLK
+658 VSEMADLGKISFLK
-672 VRAALA
+672 LRGALA

-701 YPAFGVNLFATNPN
+701 YPAFGINSFATNPD

-722 SSELGV
+722 SSEFGI
-728 DARFAKGRF
+728 DARFAKGRY
-737 GVDFALY
+737 GMDLAVY
-744 DMTTEDQII
+744 DMTTKDQII
-753 FLPVATST
+753 YLPVASST
-761 GRTSR
+761 GRSSR

-772 IRNTGVELQLY
+772 IRNTGIELQLY
-783 GDLVKSKNFTW
+783 GDLVKSNNFKW
-794 NSRVNVG
+794 NSRINLG

-806 VVELPDGV
+806 VVSLPEGV
-814 SGGYPIVSSM
+814 SGGYPIVANM

-836 VAVEGELLGLLKGL
+836 VAVEGELLGQLKGL

-862 QDGYPVVSEEKST
+862 QDGYPMVSEEKST

-882 ARVGWMNSFSSGNWQ
+882 ARIGWMNSFSVGNWQ

-926 DNDPYLDMNAIDG
+926 DDDPHLDMNAIDG
-939 RMIYDVSY
+939 RAISSVSY
-947 DASGNPV
+947 DSNGQPV
-954 YNLSDAGGVV
+954 YTEESAGGVV
-964 GEGVMYDS
+964 GAGVMYDS
-972 NGNLVPNDVTVPLRD
+972 NGNLVENTVSVPLRD

-1015 QVSIAY
+1015 QLSVAY
-1021 TFPKE
+1021 TVPKE
-1026 RLKNT
+1026 KLANT
-1031 ALKGL
+1031 GL
-1036 SVSFIGRNLLLF
+1036 EGLTISFIGRNLLLF
-1048 TKVPTIDP
+1048 SKVPTIDP
-1056 ETYSIRNGLFI
+1056 ETYSIRNGLFV
-1067 NGFESTSMPSLRSF
+1067 NGYESTSMPSLRSF
-1081 GFSVNANL
+1081 GFSINANL